1 MSGGTPLG
9 NMVVKLGLD
18 SSDFGRGAANAKKE
32 VRYLAKEMQAN
43 VKIAD
48 MAGNQMGKLGA
59 RFDGLTKIIDAQ
71 ERQVAAL
78 KKAYDE
84 SFVDGKATES
94 TKRLATQLQDA
105 NGKLAHYKQQLSN
118 VEKSMLLYS
127 EKAEKAKGN
136 INYLNKEMQLNME
149 TASLLGNRQKVLGAN
164 YEGLTKIIGEQAK
177 YVAALQETYDKSFVN
192 GKPTEATK
200 ELALSLKEAQNEL
213 IKTTGNIAELQV
225 KTTGATGAIYKAS
238 EKMIS
243 SGQRMEQMGGA
254 LTKGVTM
261 PILAGA
267 AAVTTAAVK
276 WESDFAGVKKTN
288 DEVVDSTGKV
298 VYSYKDLENGLR
310 GLAKELPASH
320 TEIANV
326 AEAAGQ
332 LGIKT
337 ENVVGFTKTMIDLGE
352 STNMSADEAATALAR
367 LANITGMPQT
377 EFDKLG
383 SVIVDLGNNFATTES
398 EITEMGLRLAG
409 AGHQV
414 GMSEAQIMGFAA
426 ALSSVG
432 IEAEAGGSAFS
443 KVMVQMQLA
452 VEKGTGAFSELEQ
465 IANSAGFT
473 IGEVGQAVLSG
484 GKPLKAMAESLG
496 MNSKELSKMYKEAD
510 KSKTSLEDFATVA
523 GMSADQFSKAF
534 KEDASGAI
542 IKFIEG
548 LSTAEER
555 GQSAIGVLDNMGIT
569 EVRLRDSLL
578 RAAGASD
585 VFKSA
590 VDRGT
595 KAWSENTAL
604 TEEANKR
611 YETTESQLK
620 MLRNEAIDVGITFG
634 GPLVKALRDVLQAAK
649 PMIKTVTNLA
659 ESFSNANPKTQQ
671 TIVKMIALTAAMGPA
686 IKLTGTLSKGIG
698 TLGKG
703 FIDTMAAMSKKRAV
717 EDVTQA
723 FAKGS
728 SVSVDF
734 GKNLASSGTALGGL
748 IAKIGGTT
756 TQIGALTKG
765 FSLLNPWVL
774 GITTAVGAGIAV
786 WKLWGEEAWN
796 SSQRTQRWGTDVG
809 KATDEALT
817 KFQGYSRGAS
827 GEFSLLEQGI
837 SSNTGSIVNNFSKM
851 GQSIETT
858 LTKKIETL
866 KGIVKELPDD
876 IKEAANEL
884 TEDEIANQEKYLAIV
899 KENNAKITQ
908 IKKTASNNNRQISY
922 EETVRI
928 KAYAQES
935 AEAYVNS
942 LGKSEKESKQILEAM
957 TGNVSAASKA
967 QAKEWLQSLGKQRQE
982 SSLEYQKM
990 QEDMK
995 EKLVD
1000 SGYDLNSKYAKEM
1013 LKLLKESSDS
1023 AQQITDDQM
1032 ATILAK
1038 YPELTNEVFLA
1049 NGQLIST
1056 MGDAS
1061 EAAITQNK
1069 KLASSFTDMTN
1080 TSAKAAEDNAK
1091 KVELM
1096 SEKSGEYADF
1106 WNDLVL
1112 EDKDGHVKTNAQEA
1126 ITEAAKSE
1134 QGWNK
1139 LLFASKHADLKSNAK
1154 LMIAEAAIANGR
1166 WEKMTFTEQQ
1176 ALLKSNVTKTMTQ
1189 ALQAKGDWGKLSF
1202 EEKKAVLYSNTPE
1215 VMAETMLNLGLWKE
1229 YQPQVKELKAKNQG
1243 FLEVLSQSQDKI
1255 IHWSQVPVDIKKILG
1270 DNYDLLS
1277 KIYESE
1283 QSYNRWKNLPDDE
1296 KKLLANNSDVLQK
1309 IMTSDTSLKQ
1319 WNALPADQKKML
1331 GDNTDL
1337 LTKVMASEES
1347 MNAWKALPDPVKK
1360 MLGNNEDLK
1369 AKIAE
1374 GSLSVETY
1382 NQVKPH
1388 LKKLLGDA
1396 SNVSNQSQVGIQN
1409 LNAFNANN
1417 PAMKLLKGD
1426 SSSAQNAARTGGNA
1440 LNVYKANNPASKN
1453 LKGNASGVVS
1463 ATATGNSSLNVF
1475 AANNPVEKLLK
1486 ARDEATGPASSAK
1499 NAVNDFNSGPSVIT
1513 KTLKVVADIGGK
1525 VAKILGLE
1533 TGTNYHV
1540 GGPAIVNDQ
1549 KGPVYKELVIPKGGV
1564 PFIPEGR
1571 NVFLPDLPRGSKVIK
1586 ASETK
1591 KLIPRYENGVG
1602 VPRNSS
1608 VVKNLIAVQESK
1620 ESTDFGELASTM
1632 RELLAYM
1639 KSGNF
1644 NGMEVNQNFVVSDTK
1659 TAREAAIENKRQL
1672 RNLARGLK

>member
-9 NMVVKLGLD
+9 NMVIKLGLD

-43 VKIAD
+43 AKIAD
-48 MAGNQMGKLGA
+48 MAGNQMGKLGT
-59 RFDGLTKIIDAQ
+59 RFDGLTKIIGAQ
-71 ERQVAAL
+71 EKQVAAL

-105 NGKLAHYKQQLSN
+105 NGKLANYRSQLIQTAGQ
-118 VEKSMLLYS
+118 M
-127 EKAEKAKGN
+127 AE
-136 INYLNKEMQLNME
+136 M
-149 TASLLGNRQKVLGAN
+149 
-164 YEGLTKIIGEQAK
+164 
-177 YVAALQETYDKSFVN
+177 
-192 GKPTEATK
+192 
-200 ELALSLKEAQNEL
+200 
-213 IKTTGNIAELQV
+213 QV
-225 KTTGATGAIYKAS
+225 KTTGATGAIYNAS

-243 SGQRMEQMGGA
+243 SGQKMEKVGGA
-254 LTKGVTM
+254 LTKGITL

-310 GLAKELPASH
+310 GLAKELPSSH

-337 ENVVGFTKTMIDLGE
+337 KNVVGFTKTMIDLGE
-352 STNMSADEAATALAR
+352 STNMSAEEAATALAR

-398 EITEMGLRLAG
+398 EITAMGLRLAG

-443 KVMVQMQLA
+443 KVMVEMQLA
-452 VEKGTGAFSELEQ
+452 VENGANAFAGLESLSQQTGVSMEQ
-465 IANSAGFT
+465 VSSA
-473 IGEVGQAVLSG
+473 VRNG
-484 GKPLKAMAESLG
+484 GKELKNTAGAMGLT
-496 MNSKELSKMYKEAD
+496 SKELKTMHKEATD
-510 KSKTSLEDFATVA
+510 ASGKLNDFAEVA
-523 GMSADQFSKAF
+523 GMSAEQFSKAF

-548 LSTAEER
+548 LGKTKEH
-555 GQSAIGVLDNMGIT
+555 GQSAIAVLDDMGIT

-595 KAWSENTAL
+595 KAWGENTAL

-620 MLRNEAIDVGITFG
+620 MLKNEAVDVGITFG
-634 GPLVKALRDVLQAAK
+634 GPLVKVLRDALQATK

-659 ESFSNANPKTQQ
+659 ESFSNADPKTQQ

-686 IKLTGTLSKGIG
+686 IKLTGTLTKGVG
-698 TLGKG
+698 FLGKG
-703 FIDTMAAMSKKRAV
+703 FVETMAAMSKKRAI
-717 EDVTQA
+717 EDVTKA
-723 FAKGS
+723 FAEGS
-728 SVSVDF
+728 SVSIGF
-734 GKNLASSGTALGGL
+734 GKDIASSGSALGGL
-748 IAKIGGTT
+748 TAKIGGTT
-756 TQIGALTKG
+756 TQIGSLTKG

-774 GITTAVGAGIAV
+774 GATVAIGAGVAV

-827 GEFSLLEQGI
+827 GELDLLEKGV
-837 SSNTGSIVNNFSKM
+837 SGNTDTIANNFSKM
-851 GQSIETT
+851 GQSIEENM
-858 LTKKIETL
+858 TKKIETL
-866 KGIVKELPDD
+866 KGIVNKLPDD
-876 IKEAANEL
+876 IKEAGDKL
-884 TEDEIANQEKYLAIV
+884 TKEEVLNQEKYLDVV
-899 KENNAKITQ
+899 KENNQKITQ
-908 IKKTASNNNRQISY
+908 IKQEASNNNRKISY
-922 EETVRI
+922 EEAIRI
-928 KAYAQES
+928 KSLAKES

-942 LGKSEKESKQILEAM
+942 LGKSETETKEILSAM
-957 TGNVSAASKA
+957 TGNVAEASED
-967 QAKEWLQSLGKQRQE
+967 QAKTWLQSLGKQRQQ
-982 SSLEYQKM
+982 SKIEYTKM
-990 QEDMK
+990 QDDLK
-995 EKLVD
+995 AKLVD
-1000 SGYDLNSKYAKEM
+1000 AGYDLNSKYAKEM
-1013 LKLLKESSDS
+1013 LSLLKESGDS
-1023 AQQITDDQM
+1023 ATQITEDQM
-1032 ATILAK
+1032 STILAK
-1038 YPELTNEVFLA
+1038 YPELADQVFLA
-1049 NGQLIST
+1049 NGQLISS
-1056 MGDAS
+1056 MG
-1061 EAAITQNK
+1061 EAGQAAVGQNK
-1069 KLASSFTDMTN
+1069 KMMDSFTDM
-1080 TSAKAAEDNAK
+1080 AEKVSKTAGENAK
-1091 KVELM
+1091 KIELIAD
-1096 SEKSGEYADF
+1096 EANEFGEF
-1106 WNDLVL
+1106 WNQLILDTKTG
-1112 EDKDGHVKTNAQEA
+1112 EVKTNAQEA
-1126 ITEAAKSE
+1126 VNEAASSE
-1134 QGWNK
+1134 KGWNQ
-1139 LLFASKHADLKSNAK
+1139 LIYASKNADLKSNAK

-1176 ALLKSNVTKTMTQ
+1176 ALLDSNVTKTMTQ
-1189 ALQAKGDWGKLSF
+1189 ALQAKGSWGKLNF

-1215 VMAETMLNLGLWKE
+1215 VMAETMLNLGLWKD
-1229 YQPQVKELKAKNQG
+1229 YQPQVKELKAKNQS
-1243 FLEVLSQSQDKI
+1243 FLDVLSQSQDKI
-1255 IHWSQVPVDIKKILG
+1255 VHWSQVPVDIKEILG

-1277 KIYESE
+1277 KIYGSE
-1283 QSYNRWKNLPDDE
+1283 QSYNRWKNLPDTE

-1347 MNAWKALPDPVKK
+1347 FNAWKALPDPVKK

-1382 NQVKPH
+1382 NQVKPL
-1388 LKKLLGDA
+1388 LKQLLGDA

-1417 PAMKLLKGD
+1417 PAQKILRGD
-1426 SSSAQNAARTGGNA
+1426 SSNAQAAARQGGNA
-1440 LNVYKANNPASKN
+1440 LNTYNANNPGTKN
-1453 LKGNASGVVS
+1453 LRGNAGGVVGAAS
-1463 ATATGNSSLNVF
+1463 SGNSSLNIF
-1475 AANNPVEKLLK
+1475 AANNPVEKLLR
-1486 ARDEATGPASSAK
+1486 ANDQASGPASQAK
-1499 NAVNDFNSGPSVIT
+1499 NAVSDFNSGPSVIT
-1513 KTLKVVADIGGK
+1513 KTLNVVANLGAG

-1533 TGTNYHV
+1533 TGTNNHI

-1549 KGPVYKELVIPKGGV
+1549 KGRTYKELVIPKGGV

-1591 KLIPRYENGVG
+1591 KLIPHYENGVG

-1608 VVKNLIAVQESK
+1608 VVKNLIAVQDSHESN
-1620 ESTDFGELASTM
+1620 DFSELASLM
-1632 RELLAYM
+1632 REMVSYL
-1639 KSGNF
+1639 KDGNIK
-1644 NGMEVNQNFVVSDTK
+1644 NMEVTQYITGADSK
-1659 TAREAAIENKRQL
+1659 TPRETAMETKRQL
-1672 RNLARGLK
+1672 RDLARGFK

>member
-9 NMVVKLGLD
+9 NMVIKLGLD

-48 MAGNQMGKLGA
+48 MAGNQMGKLGT
-59 RFDGLTKIIDAQ
+59 RFDGLTKIIGAQ
-71 ERQVAAL
+71 EKQVAAL

-84 SFVDGKATES
+84 SFVDGKVTES

-105 NGKLAHYKQQLSN
+105 NGKLANYRSQLIQTAGQ
-118 VEKSMLLYS
+118 M
-127 EKAEKAKGN
+127 AE
-136 INYLNKEMQLNME
+136 M
-149 TASLLGNRQKVLGAN
+149 
-164 YEGLTKIIGEQAK
+164 
-177 YVAALQETYDKSFVN
+177 
-192 GKPTEATK
+192 
-200 ELALSLKEAQNEL
+200 
-213 IKTTGNIAELQV
+213 QV
-225 KTTGATGAIYKAS
+225 KTTGATGAIYNAS

-243 SGQRMEQMGGA
+243 SGQKMEKVGGA
-254 LTKGVTM
+254 LTKGITL

-310 GLAKELPASH
+310 GLAKELPSSH

-337 ENVVGFTKTMIDLGE
+337 KNVVGFTKTMIDLGE
-352 STNMSADEAATALAR
+352 STNMSAEEAATALAR

-398 EITEMGLRLAG
+398 EITAMGLRLAG

-443 KVMVQMQLA
+443 KVMVEMQLA
-452 VEKGTGAFSELEQ
+452 VENGANAFAGLESLSQQTGVSMEQ
-465 IANSAGFT
+465 VSSA
-473 IGEVGQAVLSG
+473 VRNG
-484 GKPLKAMAESLG
+484 GKELKNTAGAMGLT
-496 MNSKELSKMYKEAD
+496 SKELKTMHKEATD
-510 KSKTSLEDFATVA
+510 ASGKLNDFAEVA
-523 GMSADQFSKAF
+523 GMSAEQFSKAF

-548 LSTAEER
+548 LGKTKEH
-555 GQSAIGVLDNMGIT
+555 GQSAIAVLDEMGIT

-595 KAWSENTAL
+595 KAWGENTAL

-620 MLRNEAIDVGITFG
+620 MLKNEAVDVGITFG
-634 GPLVKALRDVLQAAK
+634 GPLVKALRDALQATK

-659 ESFSNANPKTQQ
+659 ESFSNADPKTQQ
-671 TIVKMIALTAAMGPA
+671 TIVKMVALTAAMGPA
-686 IKLTGTLSKGIG
+686 IKLTGTLTKGVG
-698 TLGKG
+698 FLGKG
-703 FIDTMAAMSKKRAV
+703 FVETMAAMSKKRAID
-717 EDVTQA
+717 DVTKA
-723 FAKGS
+723 FAEGS
-728 SVSVDF
+728 SVSVGF
-734 GKNLASSGTALGGL
+734 GKGIASSGSALGGL
-748 IAKIGGTT
+748 TAKIGGTT
-756 TQIGALTKG
+756 TQIGSLTKG

-774 GITTAVGAGIAV
+774 GATAAIGAGVAV

-809 KATDEALT
+809 KATDDALT

-837 SSNTGSIVNNFSKM
+837 SNDTGSIVNNFSKM

-858 LTKKIETL
+858 MTKKIETL
-866 KGIVKELPDD
+866 KGIVKTLPDD
-876 IKEAANEL
+876 VKEAG
-884 TEDEIANQEKYLAIV
+884 NQLISEKLAKDEKYLTIV
-899 KENNAKITQ
+899 KENNDKITQ
-908 IKKTASNNNRQISY
+908 IKQTASNNNRQISY

-928 KAYAQES
+928 KAYAKES

-942 LGKSEKESKQILEAM
+942 LGKSEKESKQILNAM
-957 TGNVSAASKA
+957 TGNVSDASKA
-967 QAKEWLQSLGKQRQE
+967 QARDWLQSLGKQRQQ

-990 QEDMK
+990 RDDLKKQ
-995 EKLVD
+995 LVD
-1000 SGYDLNSKYAKEM
+1000 GGEDLNSELSKN
-1013 LKLLKESSDS
+1013 LLNLLKESSES
-1023 AQQITDDQM
+1023 ATQITNDQM

-1038 YPELTNEVFLA
+1038 YPELTNEVLLS
-1049 NGQLIST
+1049 NGQLINT
-1056 MGDAS
+1056 MGNAS
-1061 EAAITQNK
+1061 EAAVAQNK
-1069 KLASSFTDMTN
+1069 VIASSFKDMTN

-1096 SEKSGEYADF
+1096 SEKGGEYADF

-1112 EDKDGHVKTNAQEA
+1112 EDKDGHVKSNAQEA

-1139 LLFASKHADLKSNAK
+1139 LLFASKNADLKSNAK

-1176 ALLKSNVTKTMTQ
+1176 ALLDSNVTKTMTQ
-1189 ALQAKGDWGKLSF
+1189 ALQAKGSWGKLNF

-1215 VMAETMLNLGLWKE
+1215 VMAETMLNLGLWKD
-1229 YQPQVKELKAKNQG
+1229 YQPQVKELKAKNQS
-1243 FLEVLSQSQDKI
+1243 FLDVLSQSQDKI
-1255 IHWSQVPVDIKKILG
+1255 VHWSQVPVDIKEILG

-1277 KIYESE
+1277 KIYGSE

-1347 MNAWKALPDPVKK
+1347 FNAWKLLPDPVKK

-1369 AKIAE
+1369 AKIAD
-1374 GSLSVETY
+1374 GTLSVQTY
-1382 NQVKPH
+1382 DQIKPQ

-1417 PAMKLLKGD
+1417 PAQKILRGD
-1426 SSSAQNAARTGGNA
+1426 SSNAQAAARQGGNA
-1440 LNVYKANNPASKN
+1440 LNTYNANNPGTKN
-1453 LKGNASGVVS
+1453 LRGNAGGVVGAAS
-1463 ATATGNSSLNVF
+1463 SGNSSLNIF
-1475 AANNPVEKLLK
+1475 AANNPVEKLLR
-1486 ARDEATGPASSAK
+1486 ANDQASGPASQAK
-1499 NAVNDFNSGPSVIT
+1499 NAVSNFNSGPSVIT
-1513 KTLKVVADIGGK
+1513 KTLNVVANLGAG

-1533 TGTNYHV
+1533 TGTNNHI

-1549 KGPVYKELVIPKGGV
+1549 KGRTYKELVIPKGGV

-1571 NVFLPDLPRGSKVIK
+1571 NVFLPDLPKGSKVIK

-1591 KLIPRYENGVG
+1591 KLIPHYENGVG

-1608 VVKNLIAVQESK
+1608 VVKNLIAVQDSHESN
-1620 ESTDFGELASTM
+1620 DFSELASLM
-1632 RELLAYM
+1632 REMVSYL
-1639 KSGNF
+1639 KDGNIK
-1644 NGMEVNQNFVVSDTK
+1644 NMEVTQYITGADTK
-1659 TAREAAIENKRQL
+1659 TPRETAIETKRQL
-1672 RNLARGLK
+1672 RDLARGFK

>member
-9 NMVVKLGLD
+9 NMVIKLGLD

-43 VKIAD
+43 AKIAD
-48 MAGNQMGKLGA
+48 MAGNQMGKLGT
-59 RFDGLTKIIDAQ
+59 RFDGLTKIIGAQ
-71 ERQVAAL
+71 EKQVAAL

-105 NGKLAHYKQQLSN
+105 NGKLANYRSQLIQTAGQ
-118 VEKSMLLYS
+118 M
-127 EKAEKAKGN
+127 AE
-136 INYLNKEMQLNME
+136 M
-149 TASLLGNRQKVLGAN
+149 
-164 YEGLTKIIGEQAK
+164 
-177 YVAALQETYDKSFVN
+177 
-192 GKPTEATK
+192 
-200 ELALSLKEAQNEL
+200 
-213 IKTTGNIAELQV
+213 QV
-225 KTTGATGAIYKAS
+225 KTTGATGAIYNAS

-243 SGQRMEQMGGA
+243 SGQKMEKVGGA
-254 LTKGVTM
+254 LTKGITL

-310 GLAKELPASH
+310 GLAKELPSSH

-337 ENVVGFTKTMIDLGE
+337 KNVVGFTKTMIDLGE
-352 STNMSADEAATALAR
+352 STNMSAEEAATALAR

-398 EITEMGLRLAG
+398 EITAMGLRLAG

-452 VEKGTGAFSELEQ
+452 VENGANAFAGLESLSQQTGVSMEQ
-465 IANSAGFT
+465 VSSA
-473 IGEVGQAVLSG
+473 VRNG
-484 GKPLKAMAESLG
+484 GKELKNTAGAMGLT
-496 MNSKELSKMYKEAD
+496 SKELKTMHKEATD
-510 KSKTSLEDFATVA
+510 ASGKLNDFAEVA
-523 GMSADQFSKAF
+523 GMSAEQFSKAF

-548 LSTAEER
+548 LGKTKEH
-555 GQSAIGVLDNMGIT
+555 GQSAIAVLDDMGIT

-595 KAWSENTAL
+595 KAWGQNTAL

-620 MLRNEAIDVGITFG
+620 MLKNEAVDVGITFG
-634 GPLVKALRDVLQAAK
+634 GPLVKALRDALQATK

-659 ESFSNANPKTQQ
+659 ESFSNADPKTQQ

-686 IKLTGTLSKGIG
+686 IKLTGTLTKGVG
-698 TLGKG
+698 FLGKG
-703 FIDTMAAMSKKRAV
+703 FVETMAAMSKKRAI
-717 EDVTQA
+717 EDVTKA
-723 FAKGS
+723 FAEGS
-728 SVSVDF
+728 SVSIGF
-734 GKNLASSGTALGGL
+734 GKDIASSGSALGGL
-748 IAKIGGTT
+748 TAKIGGTT
-756 TQIGALTKG
+756 TQIGSLTKG

-774 GITTAVGAGIAV
+774 GATVAIGAGVAV

-827 GEFSLLEQGI
+827 GELDLLEKGV
-837 SSNTGSIVNNFSKM
+837 SGNTDTIANNFSKM
-851 GQSIETT
+851 GQSIEENM
-858 LTKKIETL
+858 TKKIETL
-866 KGIVKELPDD
+866 KGIVNKLPDD
-876 IKEAANEL
+876 IKEAGDKL
-884 TEDEIANQEKYLAIV
+884 TKEEVLNQEKYLDVV
-899 KENNAKITQ
+899 KENNQKITQ
-908 IKKTASNNNRQISY
+908 IKQEASNNNRKISY
-922 EETVRI
+922 EEAIRI
-928 KAYAQES
+928 KSLAKES

-942 LGKSEKESKQILEAM
+942 LGKSETETKEILSAM
-957 TGNVSAASKA
+957 TGNVAEASED
-967 QAKEWLQSLGKQRQE
+967 QAKTWLQSLGKQRQQ
-982 SSLEYQKM
+982 SKIEYTKM
-990 QEDMK
+990 QDDLK
-995 EKLVD
+995 AKLVD
-1000 SGYDLNSKYAKEM
+1000 AGYDLNSKYAKEM
-1013 LKLLKESSDS
+1013 LSLLKESGDS
-1023 AQQITDDQM
+1023 ATQITEDQM
-1032 ATILAK
+1032 STILAK
-1038 YPELTNEVFLA
+1038 YPELADQVFLA
-1049 NGQLIST
+1049 NGQLISS
-1056 MGDAS
+1056 MG
-1061 EAAITQNK
+1061 EAGQAAVGQNK
-1069 KLASSFTDMTN
+1069 KMMDSFTDM
-1080 TSAKAAEDNAK
+1080 AEKVSKTAGENAK
-1091 KVELM
+1091 KIELIAD
-1096 SEKSGEYADF
+1096 EANEFGEF
-1106 WNDLVL
+1106 WNQLILDTKTG
-1112 EDKDGHVKTNAQEA
+1112 EVKTNAQEA
-1126 ITEAAKSE
+1126 VNEAASSE
-1134 QGWNK
+1134 KGWNQ
-1139 LLFASKHADLKSNAK
+1139 LIYASKNADLKSNAK

-1176 ALLKSNVTKTMTQ
+1176 ALLDSNVTKTMTQ
-1189 ALQAKGDWGKLSF
+1189 ALQAKGSWGKLNF

-1215 VMAETMLNLGLWKE
+1215 VMAETMLNLGLWKD
-1229 YQPQVKELKAKNQG
+1229 YQPQVKELKAKNQS
-1243 FLEVLSQSQDKI
+1243 FLDVLSQSQDKI
-1255 IHWSQVPVDIKKILG
+1255 VHWSQVPVDIKEILG

-1277 KIYESE
+1277 KIYGSE
-1283 QSYNRWKNLPDDE
+1283 QSYNRWKNLPDTE

-1347 MNAWKALPDPVKK
+1347 FNAWKALPDPVKK

-1382 NQVKPH
+1382 NQVKPL
-1388 LKKLLGDA
+1388 LKQLLGDA

-1417 PAMKLLKGD
+1417 PAQKILRGD
-1426 SSSAQNAARTGGNA
+1426 SSNAQAAARQGGNA
-1440 LNVYKANNPASKN
+1440 LNTYNANNPGTKN
-1453 LKGNASGVVS
+1453 LRGNAGGVVGAAS
-1463 ATATGNSSLNVF
+1463 SGNSSLNIF
-1475 AANNPVEKLLK
+1475 AANNPVEKLLR
-1486 ARDEATGPASSAK
+1486 ANDQASGPASQAK
-1499 NAVNDFNSGPSVIT
+1499 NAVSDFNSGPSVIT
-1513 KTLKVVADIGGK
+1513 KTLNVVANLGAG

-1533 TGTNYHV
+1533 TGTNNHI

-1549 KGPVYKELVIPKGGV
+1549 KGHTYKELVIPKGGV

-1571 NVFLPDLPRGSKVIK
+1571 NVFLPDLPKGSKVIK

-1591 KLIPRYENGVG
+1591 KLIPHYENGVG

-1608 VVKNLIAVQESK
+1608 VVKNLIAIQDSHESN
-1620 ESTDFGELASTM
+1620 DFSELASLM
-1632 RELLAYM
+1632 REMVSYL
-1639 KSGNF
+1639 KDGNIK
-1644 NGMEVNQNFVVSDTK
+1644 NMEVTQYITGADTK
-1659 TAREAAIENKRQL
+1659 TPRETAMETKRQL
-1672 RNLARGLK
+1672 RDLARGFK

>member
-9 NMVVKLGLD
+9 NMVIKLGLD

-43 VKIAD
+43 AKIAD
-48 MAGNQMGKLGA
+48 MAGNQMGKLGT
-59 RFDGLTKIIDAQ
+59 RFDGLTKIIGAQ
-71 ERQVAAL
+71 EKQVAEL

-105 NGKLAHYKQQLSN
+105 NGKLANYRSQLIQTAGQ
-118 VEKSMLLYS
+118 M
-127 EKAEKAKGN
+127 AE
-136 INYLNKEMQLNME
+136 M
-149 TASLLGNRQKVLGAN
+149 
-164 YEGLTKIIGEQAK
+164 
-177 YVAALQETYDKSFVN
+177 
-192 GKPTEATK
+192 
-200 ELALSLKEAQNEL
+200 
-213 IKTTGNIAELQV
+213 QV
-225 KTTGATGAIYKAS
+225 KTTGATGAIYNAS

-243 SGQRMEQMGGA
+243 SGQKMEKVGGA
-254 LTKGVTM
+254 LTKGITL

-310 GLAKELPASH
+310 GLAKELPSSH

-337 ENVVGFTKTMIDLGE
+337 KNVVGFTKTMIDLGE
-352 STNMSADEAATALAR
+352 STNMSAEEAATALAR

-398 EITEMGLRLAG
+398 EITAMGLRLAG

-443 KVMVQMQLA
+443 KVMVEMQLA
-452 VEKGTGAFSELEQ
+452 VENGANAFAGLESLSQQTGVSMEQ
-465 IANSAGFT
+465 VSSA
-473 IGEVGQAVLSG
+473 VRNG
-484 GKPLKAMAESLG
+484 GKELKNTAGAMGLT
-496 MNSKELSKMYKEAD
+496 SKELKTMHKEATD
-510 KSKTSLEDFATVA
+510 ASGKLNDFAEVA
-523 GMSADQFSKAF
+523 GMSAEQFSKAF

-548 LSTAEER
+548 LGKTKEH
-555 GQSAIGVLDNMGIT
+555 GQSAIAVLDDMGIT

-595 KAWSENTAL
+595 KAWGENTAL

-620 MLRNEAIDVGITFG
+620 MLKNEAVDVGITFG
-634 GPLVKALRDVLQAAK
+634 GPLVKALRDALQATK

-659 ESFSNANPKTQQ
+659 ESFSNADPKTQQ

-686 IKLTGTLSKGIG
+686 IKLTGTLTKGVG
-698 TLGKG
+698 SLGKG
-703 FIDTMAAMSKKRAV
+703 FVETMAAMSKKRAID
-717 EDVTQA
+717 DVTKA
-723 FAKGS
+723 FAEGS
-728 SVSVDF
+728 SVSVGF
-734 GKNLASSGTALGGL
+734 GKGIASSGSALGGL
-748 IAKIGGTT
+748 TAKIGGTT
-756 TQIGALTKG
+756 TQIGSLTKG

-774 GITTAVGAGIAV
+774 GATAAIGAGVAV

-809 KATDEALT
+809 KATDDALT

-827 GEFSLLEQGI
+827 GELDLLEKGI
-837 SSNTGSIVNNFSKM
+837 SGNTGTIANNFSKM
-851 GQSIETT
+851 GQSIEENM
-858 LTKKIETL
+858 TKKIETL
-866 KGIVKELPDD
+866 KDIVNRLPDD
-876 IKEAANEL
+876 IKEAGDKL
-884 TEDEIANQEKYLAIV
+884 TQEEVLNQEKYLAVV
-899 KENNAKITQ
+899 KENNQKITQ
-908 IKKTASNNNRQISY
+908 IKQEASNNNRKISY
-922 EETVRI
+922 EETIRI
-928 KAYAQES
+928 KSLAKES

-942 LGKSEKESKQILEAM
+942 LGKSETETKEILSAM
-957 TGNVSAASKA
+957 TGNVAEASED
-967 QAKEWLQSLGKQRQE
+967 QAKTWLQSLGKQRQQ
-982 SSLEYQKM
+982 SKIEYNKM
-990 QEDMK
+990 QDDLK
-995 EKLVD
+995 AKLVD
-1000 SGYDLNSKYAKEM
+1000 AGYDLNSEYAKEM
-1013 LKLLKESSDS
+1013 LSLLKESGDS
-1023 AQQITDDQM
+1023 ATQITEDQM
-1032 ATILAK
+1032 STILAK
-1038 YPELTNEVFLA
+1038 YPELADQVFLA
-1049 NGQLIST
+1049 NGQLISS
-1056 MGDAS
+1056 MG
-1061 EAAITQNK
+1061 EAGQAAVGQNK
-1069 KLASSFTDMTN
+1069 KMMDSFTDM
-1080 TSAKAAEDNAK
+1080 AEKVSKTAGENAK
-1091 KVELM
+1091 KIELIAD
-1096 SEKSGEYADF
+1096 EANEFGEF
-1106 WNDLVL
+1106 WNQLILDTKTG
-1112 EDKDGHVKTNAQEA
+1112 EVKTNAQEA
-1126 ITEAAKSE
+1126 VNEAASSE
-1134 QGWNK
+1134 KGWNQ
-1139 LLFASKHADLKSNAK
+1139 LIYASKNADLKSNAK

-1176 ALLKSNVTKTMTQ
+1176 ALLDSNVTKTMTQ
-1189 ALQAKGDWGKLSF
+1189 ALQAKGSWGKLNF

-1215 VMAETMLNLGLWKE
+1215 VMAETMLNLGLWKD
-1229 YQPQVKELKAKNQG
+1229 YQPQVKELKAKNQS
-1243 FLEVLSQSQDKI
+1243 FLDVLSQSQDKI
-1255 IHWSQVPVDIKKILG
+1255 VHWSQVPVDIKEILG

-1277 KIYESE
+1277 KIYGSE

-1347 MNAWKALPDPVKK
+1347 FNAWKLLPNPVKK
-1360 MLGNNEDLK
+1360 MLGNNEDLE
-1369 AKIAE
+1369 AKIADGTISIE
-1374 GSLSVETY
+1374 EY
-1382 NQVKPH
+1382 NGIKPL
-1388 LKKLLGDA
+1388 LKTLLGDSSIVQNA
-1396 SNVSNQSQVGIQN
+1396 SRAAGDQLDIYNR
-1409 LNAFNANN
+1409 NN
-1417 PAMKLLKGD
+1417 PTKKILSGD
-1426 SSSAQNAARTGGNA
+1426 SSNTQAAARQGGNA
-1440 LNVYKANNPASKN
+1440 LNTYNANNPGTKN
-1453 LKGNASGVVS
+1453 LRGNAGGVVGAAS
-1463 ATATGNSSLNVF
+1463 SGNSSLNIF
-1475 AANNPVEKLLK
+1475 AANNPVEKLLR
-1486 ARDEATGPASSAK
+1486 ANDQASGPASQAK
-1499 NAVNDFNSGPSVIT
+1499 NAVSDFNSGPSVIT
-1513 KTLKVVADIGGK
+1513 KTLNVVANLGAG

-1533 TGTNYHV
+1533 TGTNNHI

-1549 KGPVYKELVIPKGGV
+1549 KGRTYKELVIPKGGV

-1571 NVFLPDLPRGSKVIK
+1571 NVFLPDLPKGSKVIK

-1591 KLIPRYENGVG
+1591 KLIPHYENGVG

-1608 VVKNLIAVQESK
+1608 VVKNLIAVQDSHESN
-1620 ESTDFGELASTM
+1620 DFSELASLM
-1632 RELLAYM
+1632 REMVSYL
-1639 KSGNF
+1639 KDGNIK
-1644 NGMEVNQNFVVSDTK
+1644 NMEVTQYITGADTK
-1659 TAREAAIENKRQL
+1659 TPRETAIETKRQL
-1672 RNLARGLK
+1672 RDLARGFK

>member
-9 NMVVKLGLD
+9 NMVIKLGLD

-43 VKIAD
+43 AKIAD
-48 MAGNQMGKLGA
+48 MAGNQMGKLGT
-59 RFDGLTKIIDAQ
+59 RFDGLTKIIGAQ
-71 ERQVAAL
+71 EKQVAAL

-105 NGKLAHYKQQLSN
+105 NGKLANYRSQLIQTAGQ
-118 VEKSMLLYS
+118 M
-127 EKAEKAKGN
+127 AE
-136 INYLNKEMQLNME
+136 M
-149 TASLLGNRQKVLGAN
+149 
-164 YEGLTKIIGEQAK
+164 
-177 YVAALQETYDKSFVN
+177 
-192 GKPTEATK
+192 
-200 ELALSLKEAQNEL
+200 
-213 IKTTGNIAELQV
+213 QV
-225 KTTGATGAIYKAS
+225 KTTGATGAIYNAS

-243 SGQRMEQMGGA
+243 SGQKMEKVGGA
-254 LTKGVTM
+254 LTKGITL

-310 GLAKELPASH
+310 GLAKELPSSH

-337 ENVVGFTKTMIDLGE
+337 KNVVGFTKTMIDLGE
-352 STNMSADEAATALAR
+352 STNMSAEEAATALAR

-398 EITEMGLRLAG
+398 EITAMGLRLAG

-465 IANSAGFT
+465 IANGAGYT
-473 IGEVGQAVLSG
+473 IGEVGQAVLNG
-484 GKPLKAMAESLG
+484 GKPLKTMASNLG
-496 MNSKELSKMYKEAD
+496 MNSKALSKMYKEAD
-510 KSKTSLEDFATVA
+510 KSKTSLEDFASVA
-523 GMSADQFSKAF
+523 GMSGEQFSKAF

-542 IKFIEG
+542 IKFVEG
-548 LSTAEER
+548 LGKAEDK
-555 GQSAIGVLDNMGIT
+555 GQSAIGVLDSMGIT

-595 KAWSENTAL
+595 KAWGQNTAL

-620 MLRNEAIDVGITFG
+620 MLKNEAVDVGITFG
-634 GPLVKALRDVLQAAK
+634 GPLVKALRDVLQATK

-659 ESFSNANPKTQQ
+659 ESFSNADPKTQQ

-686 IKLTGTLSKGIG
+686 IKLTGTLTNGVG
-698 TLGKG
+698 FLGKG
-703 FIDTMAAMSKKRAV
+703 FVETMAAMSKKRAI
-717 EDVTQA
+717 EDVTKA
-723 FAKGS
+723 FAEGS
-728 SVSVDF
+728 SVSIGF
-734 GKNLASSGTALGGL
+734 GKDIASSGSALGGL
-748 IAKIGGTT
+748 TAKIGGTT
-756 TQIGALTKG
+756 TQIGSLTKG

-774 GITTAVGAGIAV
+774 GATAAIGTGVAV

-809 KATDEALT
+809 KATDDALT

-827 GEFSLLEQGI
+827 GELDLLEKGI
-837 SSNTGSIVNNFSKM
+837 SGNTGTIANNFSKM
-851 GQSIETT
+851 GQSIEENM
-858 LTKKIETL
+858 TKKIETL
-866 KGIVKELPDD
+866 KDIVNRLPDD
-876 IKEAANEL
+876 IKEAGDKL
-884 TEDEIANQEKYLAIV
+884 TQEEVLNQEKYLAVV
-899 KENNAKITQ
+899 KENNQKITQ
-908 IKKTASNNNRQISY
+908 IKQEASNNNRKISY
-922 EETVRI
+922 EETIRI
-928 KAYAQES
+928 KSLAKES

-942 LGKSEKESKQILEAM
+942 LGKSETETKEILSAM
-957 TGNVSAASKA
+957 TGNVAEASED
-967 QAKEWLQSLGKQRQE
+967 QAKTWLQSLGKQRQQ
-982 SSLEYQKM
+982 SKIEYNKM
-990 QEDMK
+990 QDDLK
-995 EKLVD
+995 AKLVD
-1000 SGYDLNSKYAKEM
+1000 AGYDLNSEYAKEM
-1013 LKLLKESSDS
+1013 LSLLKESGDS
-1023 AQQITDDQM
+1023 ATRITEDQM
-1032 ATILAK
+1032 STILAK
-1038 YPELTNEVFLA
+1038 YPELADQVFLA
-1049 NGQLIST
+1049 NGQLISS
-1056 MGDAS
+1056 MG
-1061 EAAITQNK
+1061 EAGKAAVGQNK
-1069 KLASSFTDMTN
+1069 KMMDSFTDM
-1080 TSAKAAEDNAK
+1080 AEKVSKTAGENAK
-1091 KVELM
+1091 KIELIAD
-1096 SEKSGEYADF
+1096 EANEFGEF
-1106 WNDLVL
+1106 WNQLILDTKTG
-1112 EDKDGHVKTNAQEA
+1112 EVKTNAQEA
-1126 ITEAAKSE
+1126 VNEAASSE
-1134 QGWNK
+1134 KGWNQ
-1139 LLFASKHADLKSNAK
+1139 LIYASKNADLKSNAK

-1176 ALLKSNVTKTMTQ
+1176 ALLDSNVTKTMTQ
-1189 ALQAKGDWGKLSF
+1189 ALQAKGSWGKLNF

-1215 VMAETMLNLGLWKE
+1215 VMAETMLNLGLWKD
-1229 YQPQVKELKAKNQG
+1229 YQPQVKELKAKNQS
-1243 FLEVLSQSQDKI
+1243 FLDVLSQSQDKI
-1255 IHWSQVPVDIKKILG
+1255 VHWSQVPVDIKEILG

-1277 KIYESE
+1277 KIYGSE

-1347 MNAWKALPDPVKK
+1347 FNAWKLLPNPVKK
-1360 MLGNNEDLK
+1360 MLGNNEDLE
-1369 AKIAE
+1369 AKIADGTISIE
-1374 GSLSVETY
+1374 EY
-1382 NQVKPH
+1382 NGIKPL
-1388 LKKLLGDA
+1388 LKTLLGDSSIVQNA
-1396 SNVSNQSQVGIQN
+1396 SRAAGDQLDIYNR
-1409 LNAFNANN
+1409 NN
-1417 PAMKLLKGD
+1417 PTKKILSGD
-1426 SSSAQNAARTGGNA
+1426 SSNTQAAARQGGNA
-1440 LNVYKANNPASKN
+1440 LNTYNANNPGTKN
-1453 LKGNASGVVS
+1453 LRGNAGGVVGAAS
-1463 ATATGNSSLNVF
+1463 SGNSSLNIF
-1475 AANNPVEKLLK
+1475 AANNPVEKLLR
-1486 ARDEATGPASSAK
+1486 ANDQASGPASQAK
-1499 NAVNDFNSGPSVIT
+1499 NAVSDFNSGPSVIT
-1513 KTLKVVADIGGK
+1513 KTLNVVANLGAG

-1533 TGTNYHV
+1533 TGTNNHI

-1549 KGPVYKELVIPKGGV
+1549 KGRTYKELVIPKGGV

-1571 NVFLPDLPRGSKVIK
+1571 NVFLPDLPKGSKVIK

-1591 KLIPRYENGVG
+1591 KLIPHYENGVG

-1608 VVKNLIAVQESK
+1608 VVKNLIAVQDSHESN
-1620 ESTDFGELASTM
+1620 DFSELASLM
-1632 RELLAYM
+1632 REMVSYL
-1639 KSGNF
+1639 KDGNIK
-1644 NGMEVNQNFVVSDTK
+1644 NMEVTQYITGADTK
-1659 TAREAAIENKRQL
+1659 TPRETAMETKRQL
-1672 RNLARGLK
+1672 RDLARGFK

>member
-9 NMVVKLGLD
+9 NMVIKLGLD

-43 VKIAD
+43 AKIAD
-48 MAGNQMGKLGA
+48 MAGNQMGKFGT
-59 RFDGLTKIIDAQ
+59 RFDSLTKIIGAQ
-71 ERQVAAL
+71 EKQVAAL

-105 NGKLAHYKQQLSN
+105 NGKLANYRSQLIQTAGQ
-118 VEKSMLLYS
+118 M
-127 EKAEKAKGN
+127 AE
-136 INYLNKEMQLNME
+136 M
-149 TASLLGNRQKVLGAN
+149 
-164 YEGLTKIIGEQAK
+164 
-177 YVAALQETYDKSFVN
+177 
-192 GKPTEATK
+192 
-200 ELALSLKEAQNEL
+200 
-213 IKTTGNIAELQV
+213 QV
-225 KTTGATGAIYKAS
+225 KTTGATGAIYNAS

-243 SGQRMEQMGGA
+243 SGQKMEKVGGA
-254 LTKGVTM
+254 LTKGITL

-310 GLAKELPASH
+310 GLAKELPSSH

-337 ENVVGFTKTMIDLGE
+337 KNVVGFTKTMIDLGE
-352 STNMSADEAATALAR
+352 STNMSAEEAATALAR

-398 EITEMGLRLAG
+398 EITAMGLRLAG

-452 VEKGTGAFSELEQ
+452 VENGANAFAGLESLSQQTGVSMEQ
-465 IANSAGFT
+465 VSSA
-473 IGEVGQAVLSG
+473 VRNG
-484 GKPLKAMAESLG
+484 GKELKNTAGAMGLT
-496 MNSKELSKMYKEAD
+496 SKELKTMHKEATD
-510 KSKTSLEDFATVA
+510 ASGKLNDFADVA
-523 GMSADQFSKAF
+523 GMSAEQFSKAF

-548 LSTAEER
+548 LGKTKEH
-555 GQSAIGVLDNMGIT
+555 GQSAIAVLDDMGIT

-595 KAWSENTAL
+595 KAWGENTAL

-620 MLRNEAIDVGITFG
+620 MLKNEAVDVGITFG
-634 GPLVKALRDVLQAAK
+634 GPLVRALRDALQATK

-659 ESFSNANPKTQQ
+659 ESFSNADPKTQQ

-686 IKLTGTLSKGIG
+686 IKLTGTLTKGVG
-698 TLGKG
+698 FLGKG
-703 FIDTMAAMSKKRAV
+703 FVDTMAAMSKKRAI
-717 EDVTQA
+717 EDVTKA
-723 FAKGS
+723 FAEGS
-728 SVSVDF
+728 SVSLGF
-734 GKNLASSGTALGGL
+734 GKDIASSGSALGGL
-748 IAKIGGTT
+748 TAKIGGTT
-756 TQIGALTKG
+756 TQIGSLTKG

-774 GITTAVGAGIAV
+774 GATVAIGAGVAV

-827 GEFSLLEQGI
+827 GELDLLEKGV
-837 SSNTGSIVNNFSKM
+837 SGNTDTIANNFSKM
-851 GQSIETT
+851 GQSIEENM
-858 LTKKIETL
+858 TKKIETL
-866 KGIVKELPDD
+866 KGIVNKLPDD
-876 IKEAANEL
+876 IKEAGDKL
-884 TEDEIANQEKYLAIV
+884 TKEEVLNQEKYLDVV
-899 KENNAKITQ
+899 KENNQKITQ
-908 IKKTASNNNRQISY
+908 IKQEASNNNRKISY
-922 EETVRI
+922 EEAIRI
-928 KAYAQES
+928 KSLAKES

-942 LGKSEKESKQILEAM
+942 LGKSETETKEILSAM
-957 TGNVSAASKA
+957 TGNVAEASED
-967 QAKEWLQSLGKQRQE
+967 QAKTWLQSLGKQRQQ
-982 SSLEYQKM
+982 SKIEYTKM
-990 QEDMK
+990 QDDLK
-995 EKLVD
+995 AKLVD
-1000 SGYDLNSKYAKEM
+1000 AGYDLNSKYAKEM
-1013 LKLLKESSDS
+1013 LSLLKESGDS
-1023 AQQITDDQM
+1023 ATQITEDQM
-1032 ATILAK
+1032 STILAK
-1038 YPELTNEVFLA
+1038 YPELADQVFLA
-1049 NGQLIST
+1049 NGQLISS
-1056 MGDAS
+1056 MG
-1061 EAAITQNK
+1061 EAGQAAVGQNK
-1069 KLASSFTDMTN
+1069 KMMDSFTDM
-1080 TSAKAAEDNAK
+1080 AEKVSKTAGENAK
-1091 KVELM
+1091 KIELIAD
-1096 SEKSGEYADF
+1096 EANEFGEF
-1106 WNDLVL
+1106 WNQLILDTKTG
-1112 EDKDGHVKTNAQEA
+1112 EVKTNAQEA
-1126 ITEAAKSE
+1126 VNEAASSE
-1134 QGWNK
+1134 KGWNQ
-1139 LLFASKHADLKSNAK
+1139 LIYASKNADLKSNAK

-1176 ALLKSNVTKTMTQ
+1176 ALLDSNVTKTMTQ
-1189 ALQAKGDWGKLSF
+1189 ALQAKGSWGKLNF

-1215 VMAETMLNLGLWKE
+1215 VMAETMLNLGLWKD
-1229 YQPQVKELKAKNQG
+1229 YQPQVKELKAKNQS
-1243 FLEVLSQSQDKI
+1243 FLDVLSQSQDKI
-1255 IHWSQVPVDIKKILG
+1255 VHWSQVPVDIKEILG

-1277 KIYESE
+1277 KIYGSE
-1283 QSYNRWKNLPDDE
+1283 QSYNRWKNLPDTE

-1347 MNAWKALPDPVKK
+1347 FNAWKALPDPVKK

-1369 AKIAE
+1369 TKIAE

-1382 NQVKPH
+1382 NQVKPL
-1388 LKKLLGDA
+1388 LKQLLGDA

-1417 PAMKLLKGD
+1417 PAQKILRGD
-1426 SSSAQNAARTGGNA
+1426 SSNAQAAARQGGNA
-1440 LNVYKANNPASKN
+1440 LNTYNANNPGTKN
-1453 LKGNASGVVS
+1453 LRGNAGGVVGAAS
-1463 ATATGNSSLNVF
+1463 SGNSSLNIF
-1475 AANNPVEKLLK
+1475 AANNPVEKLLR
-1486 ARDEATGPASSAK
+1486 ANDQASGPASQAK
-1499 NAVNDFNSGPSVIT
+1499 NAVSDFNSGPSVIT
-1513 KTLKVVADIGGK
+1513 KTLNVVANLGAG

-1533 TGTNYHV
+1533 TGTNNHI

-1549 KGPVYKELVIPKGGV
+1549 KGRTYKELVIPKGGV

-1571 NVFLPDLPRGSKVIK
+1571 NVFLPDLPKGSKVIK

-1591 KLIPRYENGVG
+1591 KLIPHYENGVG

-1608 VVKNLIAVQESK
+1608 VVKNLIAVQDSHESN
-1620 ESTDFGELASTM
+1620 DFSELASLM
-1632 RELLAYM
+1632 REMVSYL
-1639 KSGNF
+1639 KDGNIK
-1644 NGMEVNQNFVVSDTK
+1644 NMEVTQYITGADTK
-1659 TAREAAIENKRQL
+1659 TPRETAIETKRQL
-1672 RNLARGLK
+1672 RDLARGFK

>member
-9 NMVVKLGLD
+9 NMVIKLGLD

-43 VKIAD
+43 AKIAD
-48 MAGNQMGKLGA
+48 MAGNQMGKLGT
-59 RFDGLTKIIDAQ
+59 RFDGLTKIIGAQ
-71 ERQVAAL
+71 EKQVTAL

-105 NGKLAHYKQQLSN
+105 NGKLANYRSQLIQTAGQ
-118 VEKSMLLYS
+118 M
-127 EKAEKAKGN
+127 AE
-136 INYLNKEMQLNME
+136 M
-149 TASLLGNRQKVLGAN
+149 
-164 YEGLTKIIGEQAK
+164 
-177 YVAALQETYDKSFVN
+177 
-192 GKPTEATK
+192 
-200 ELALSLKEAQNEL
+200 
-213 IKTTGNIAELQV
+213 QV
-225 KTTGATGAIYKAS
+225 KTTGATGAIYNAS

-243 SGQRMEQMGGA
+243 SGQKMEKVGGA
-254 LTKGVTM
+254 LTKGITL

-310 GLAKELPASH
+310 GLAKELPSSH

-337 ENVVGFTKTMIDLGE
+337 KNVVGFTKTMIDLGE
-352 STNMSADEAATALAR
+352 STNMSAEEAATALAR

-398 EITEMGLRLAG
+398 EITAMGLRLAG

-465 IANSAGFT
+465 IANGAGYT
-473 IGEVGQAVLSG
+473 IGEVGQAVLNG
-484 GKPLKAMAESLG
+484 GKPLKTMASNLG
-496 MNSKELSKMYKEAD
+496 MNSKALSKMYKEAD
-510 KSKTSLEDFATVA
+510 KSKTSLEDFASVA
-523 GMSADQFSKAF
+523 GMSGEQFSKAF

-542 IKFIEG
+542 IKFVEG
-548 LSTAEER
+548 LGKAEDK
-555 GQSAIGVLDNMGIT
+555 GQSAIGVLDSMGIT

-595 KAWSENTAL
+595 KAWGQNTAL

-620 MLRNEAIDVGITFG
+620 MLKNEAVDVGITFG
-634 GPLVKALRDVLQAAK
+634 GPLVKALRDVLQATK

-659 ESFSNANPKTQQ
+659 ESFSNADPKTQQ

-686 IKLTGTLSKGIG
+686 IKLTGTLTKGVG
-698 TLGKG
+698 FLGKG
-703 FIDTMAAMSKKRAV
+703 FVETMAAMSKKRAI
-717 EDVTQA
+717 EDVTKA
-723 FAKGS
+723 FAEGS
-728 SVSVDF
+728 SVSIGF
-734 GKNLASSGTALGGL
+734 GKDIASSGSALGGL
-748 IAKIGGTT
+748 TAKIGGTT
-756 TQIGALTKG
+756 TQIGSLTKG

-774 GITTAVGAGIAV
+774 GATAAIGTGVAV

-809 KATDEALT
+809 KATDDALT

-827 GEFSLLEQGI
+827 GELDLLEKGI
-837 SSNTGSIVNNFSKM
+837 SGNTGTIANNFSKM
-851 GQSIETT
+851 GQSIEENM
-858 LTKKIETL
+858 TKKIETL
-866 KGIVKELPDD
+866 KDIVNRLPDD
-876 IKEAANEL
+876 IKEAGDKL
-884 TEDEIANQEKYLAIV
+884 TQEEVLNQEKYLAVV
-899 KENNAKITQ
+899 KENNQKITQ
-908 IKKTASNNNRQISY
+908 IKQEASNNNRKISY
-922 EETVRI
+922 EETIRI
-928 KAYAQES
+928 KSLAKES

-942 LGKSEKESKQILEAM
+942 LGKSETETKEILSAM
-957 TGNVSAASKA
+957 TGNVAEASED
-967 QAKEWLQSLGKQRQE
+967 QAKTWLQSLGKQRQQ
-982 SSLEYQKM
+982 SKIEYNKM
-990 QEDMK
+990 QDDLK
-995 EKLVD
+995 AKLVD
-1000 SGYDLNSKYAKEM
+1000 AGYDLNSEYAKEM
-1013 LKLLKESSDS
+1013 LSLLKESGDS
-1023 AQQITDDQM
+1023 ATQITEDQM
-1032 ATILAK
+1032 SAILAK
-1038 YPELTNEVFLA
+1038 YPELADQVFLA
-1049 NGQLIST
+1049 NGQLISS
-1056 MGDAS
+1056 MG
-1061 EAAITQNK
+1061 EAGKAAVGQNK
-1069 KLASSFTDMTN
+1069 KMMDSFTDM
-1080 TSAKAAEDNAK
+1080 AEKVSKTAGENAK
-1091 KVELM
+1091 KIELIAD
-1096 SEKSGEYADF
+1096 EANEFGEF
-1106 WNDLVL
+1106 WNQLILDTKTG
-1112 EDKDGHVKTNAQEA
+1112 EVKTNAQEA
-1126 ITEAAKSE
+1126 VNEAASSE
-1134 QGWNK
+1134 KGWNQ
-1139 LLFASKHADLKSNAK
+1139 LIYASKNADLKSNAK

-1176 ALLKSNVTKTMTQ
+1176 ALLDSNVTKTMTQ
-1189 ALQAKGDWGKLSF
+1189 ALQAKGSWGKLNF

-1215 VMAETMLNLGLWKE
+1215 VMTETMLNLGLWKD
-1229 YQPQVKELKAKNQG
+1229 YQPQVKELKAKNQS
-1243 FLEVLSQSQDKI
+1243 FLDVLSQSQDKI
-1255 IHWSQVPVDIKKILG
+1255 VHWSQVPVDIKEILG

-1277 KIYESE
+1277 KIYGSE

-1347 MNAWKALPDPVKK
+1347 FNAWKLLPNPVKK
-1360 MLGNNEDLK
+1360 MLGNNEDLE
-1369 AKIAE
+1369 AKIADGTISIE
-1374 GSLSVETY
+1374 EY
-1382 NQVKPH
+1382 NGIKPL
-1388 LKKLLGDA
+1388 LKTLLGDSSIVQNA
-1396 SNVSNQSQVGIQN
+1396 SRAAGDQLDIYNR
-1409 LNAFNANN
+1409 NN
-1417 PAMKLLKGD
+1417 PTKKILSGD
-1426 SSSAQNAARTGGNA
+1426 SSNTQAAARQGGNA
-1440 LNVYKANNPASKN
+1440 LNTYNANNPGTKN
-1453 LKGNASGVVS
+1453 LRGNAGGVVGAAS
-1463 ATATGNSSLNVF
+1463 SGNSSLNIF
-1475 AANNPVEKLLK
+1475 AANNPVEKLLR
-1486 ARDEATGPASSAK
+1486 ANDQASGPASQAK
-1499 NAVNDFNSGPSVIT
+1499 NAVSDFNSGPSVIT
-1513 KTLKVVADIGGK
+1513 KTLNVVANLGAG

-1533 TGTNYHV
+1533 TGTNNHI

-1549 KGPVYKELVIPKGGV
+1549 KGRTYKELVIPKGGV

-1571 NVFLPDLPRGSKVIK
+1571 NVFLPDLPKGSKVIK

-1591 KLIPRYENGVG
+1591 KLIPHYENGVG

-1608 VVKNLIAVQESK
+1608 VVKNLIAVQDSHESN
-1620 ESTDFGELASTM
+1620 DFSELASLM
-1632 RELLAYM
+1632 REMVSYL
-1639 KSGNF
+1639 KDGNIK
-1644 NGMEVNQNFVVSDTK
+1644 NMEVTQYITGADTK
-1659 TAREAAIENKRQL
+1659 TPRETAMETKRQL
-1672 RNLARGLK
+1672 RDLARGFK

>member
-9 NMVVKLGLD
+9 NMVIKLGLD

-43 VKIAD
+43 AKIAD
-48 MAGNQMGKLGA
+48 MAGNQMGKLGT
-59 RFDGLTKIIDAQ
+59 RFDGLTKIIGAQ
-71 ERQVAAL
+71 EKQVAAL

-105 NGKLAHYKQQLSN
+105 NGKLANYRSQLIQTAGQ
-118 VEKSMLLYS
+118 M
-127 EKAEKAKGN
+127 AE
-136 INYLNKEMQLNME
+136 M
-149 TASLLGNRQKVLGAN
+149 
-164 YEGLTKIIGEQAK
+164 
-177 YVAALQETYDKSFVN
+177 
-192 GKPTEATK
+192 
-200 ELALSLKEAQNEL
+200 
-213 IKTTGNIAELQV
+213 QV
-225 KTTGATGAIYKAS
+225 KTTGATGAIYNAS
-238 EKMIS
+238 EKMIA
-243 SGQRMEQMGGA
+243 SGQKMEKVGGA
-254 LTKGVTM
+254 LTKGVTL

-337 ENVVGFTKTMIDLGE
+337 KNVVGFTKTMIDLGE
-352 STNMSADEAATALAR
+352 STNMSAEEAATALAR

-398 EITEMGLRLAG
+398 EITAMGLRLAG

-452 VEKGTGAFSELEQ
+452 VENGANAFAGLESLSQQTGVSMEQ
-465 IANSAGFT
+465 VSSA
-473 IGEVGQAVLSG
+473 VRNG
-484 GKPLKAMAESLG
+484 GKELKNTAGAMGLT
-496 MNSKELSKMYKEAD
+496 SKELKTMHKEATD
-510 KSKTSLEDFATVA
+510 ASGKLNDFADVA
-523 GMSADQFSKAF
+523 GMSAEQFSKAF

-548 LSTAEER
+548 LGKTKEH
-555 GQSAIGVLDNMGIT
+555 GQSAIAVLDDMGIT

-595 KAWSENTAL
+595 KAWGQNTAL

-620 MLRNEAIDVGITFG
+620 MLKNEAVDVGITFG
-634 GPLVKALRDVLQAAK
+634 GPLVKALRDVLQATK

-659 ESFSNANPKTQQ
+659 ESFSNADPKTQQ

-686 IKLTGTLSKGIG
+686 IKLTGTLTKGVG
-698 TLGKG
+698 FLGKG
-703 FIDTMAAMSKKRAV
+703 FVETMAAMSKKRAI
-717 EDVTQA
+717 EDVTKA
-723 FAKGS
+723 FAEGS
-728 SVSVDF
+728 SVSVGF
-734 GKNLASSGTALGGL
+734 GKDIASSGSALGGL
-748 IAKIGGTT
+748 TAKIGGTT
-756 TQIGALTKG
+756 TQIGSLTKG

-774 GITTAVGAGIAV
+774 GATAAIGAGVAV

-809 KATDEALT
+809 KATDDALT

-837 SSNTGSIVNNFSKM
+837 SNDTGSIVNNFSKM

-858 LTKKIETL
+858 MTKKIETL
-866 KGIVKELPDD
+866 KGIVNTLPDD
-876 IKEAANEL
+876 VKEAGDKLVSE
-884 TEDEIANQEKYLAIV
+884 EIAKQEKYLTTV
-899 KENNAKITQ
+899 KENNDKITQ
-908 IKKTASNNNRQISY
+908 IKQTASNNNRQISY

-928 KAYAQES
+928 KAYAKES

-942 LGKSEKESKQILEAM
+942 LGKSEKESKQILNAM
-957 TGNVSAASKA
+957 TGNVSDASKA
-967 QAKEWLQSLGKQRQE
+967 QARDWLQSLGKQRQQ
-982 SSLEYQKM
+982 SSIEYQKM
-990 QEDMK
+990 REDLK
-995 EKLVD
+995 KQLVD
-1000 SGYDLNSKYAKEM
+1000 GGEDLNSKLSKN
-1013 LKLLKESSDS
+1013 LLNLLKESSES
-1023 AQQITDDQM
+1023 ATQITNDQM

-1038 YPELTNEVFLA
+1038 YPELTNEVLLS
-1049 NGQLIST
+1049 NGQLINT
-1056 MGDAS
+1056 MGNAS
-1061 EAAITQNK
+1061 EAAVAQNK
-1069 KLASSFTDMTN
+1069 VIASSFKDMTN

-1096 SEKSGEYADF
+1096 SEKGGEYADF

-1112 EDKDGHVKTNAQEA
+1112 EDKDGHVKSNAQEA

-1139 LLFASKHADLKSNAK
+1139 LLFASKKAELKSNAK

-1176 ALLKSNVTKTMTQ
+1176 ALLDSNVTKTMTQ
-1189 ALQAKGDWGKLSF
+1189 ALQAKGSWGKLNF

-1215 VMAETMLNLGLWKE
+1215 VMAETMLNLGLWKD
-1229 YQPQVKELKAKNQG
+1229 YQPQIKELKAKNQS

-1255 IHWSQVPVDIKKILG
+1255 VHWSQVPVDIKEILG

-1277 KIYESE
+1277 KIYSSE

-1319 WNALPADQKKML
+1319 WNALPAEQKKML

-1337 LTKVMASEES
+1337 MSKVFASNES
-1347 MNAWKALPDPVKK
+1347 FDMWSRIPDNVKR
-1360 MLGNNEDLK
+1360 MLANNEDLQNK
-1369 AKIAE
+1369 LMQ
-1374 GSLSVETY
+1374 GDLSISDY
-1382 NQVKPH
+1382 NKVKPM
-1388 LKKLLGDA
+1388 LKKLMGNSDQVNAQAQLG
-1396 SNVSNQSQVGIQN
+1396 IKN
-1409 LNAFNANN
+1409 LNEFNVNN
-1417 PAMKLLKGD
+1417 PQRKNLTGT
-1426 SSSAQNAARTGGNA
+1426 SANVQAAARQGGNA
-1440 LNVYKANNPASKN
+1440 LNTYNTNNPGTKN
-1453 LKGNASGVVS
+1453 LRGNAGGVVGAAS
-1463 ATATGNSSLNVF
+1463 SGNSSLNSF
-1475 AANNPVEKLLK
+1475 AANNPVEKLLR
-1486 ARDEATGPASSAK
+1486 ANDQASGPAAQAK
-1499 NAVNDFNSGPSVIT
+1499 NAVSDFNTGPSVIT
-1513 KTLKVVADIGGK
+1513 KTLNVVANLGAG

-1533 TGTNYHV
+1533 TGTNNHI

-1549 KGPVYKELVIPKGGV
+1549 KGRTYKELVIPKGGV

-1571 NVFLPDLPRGSKVIK
+1571 NVFLPDLPKGSKVIK

-1591 KLIPRYENGVG
+1591 KLIPHYENGVG

-1608 VVKNLIAVQESK
+1608 VVKNLIAVQDSHESN
-1620 ESTDFGELASTM
+1620 DFSELASLM
-1632 RELLAYM
+1632 REMVSYL
-1639 KSGNF
+1639 KDGNIK
-1644 NGMEVNQNFVVSDTK
+1644 NMEVTQYITGADTK
-1659 TAREAAIENKRQL
+1659 TPRETAMETKRQL
-1672 RNLARGLK
+1672 RDLARGFK

>member
-9 NMVVKLGLD
+9 NMVIKLGLD

-43 VKIAD
+43 AKIAD
-48 MAGNQMGKLGA
+48 MAGNQMGKLGT
-59 RFDGLTKIIDAQ
+59 RFDGLTKIIGAQ
-71 ERQVAAL
+71 EKQVAAL

-105 NGKLAHYKQQLSN
+105 NGKLANYRSQLIQTAGQ
-118 VEKSMLLYS
+118 M
-127 EKAEKAKGN
+127 AE
-136 INYLNKEMQLNME
+136 M
-149 TASLLGNRQKVLGAN
+149 
-164 YEGLTKIIGEQAK
+164 
-177 YVAALQETYDKSFVN
+177 
-192 GKPTEATK
+192 
-200 ELALSLKEAQNEL
+200 
-213 IKTTGNIAELQV
+213 QV
-225 KTTGATGAIYKAS
+225 KTTGATGAIYNAS

-243 SGQRMEQMGGA
+243 SGQKMEKVGGA
-254 LTKGVTM
+254 LTKGITL

-310 GLAKELPASH
+310 GLAKELPSSH

-337 ENVVGFTKTMIDLGE
+337 KNVVGFTKTMIDLGE
-352 STNMSADEAATALAR
+352 STNMSAEEAATALAR

-398 EITEMGLRLAG
+398 EITAMGLRLAG

-452 VEKGTGAFSELEQ
+452 VENGANAFAGLESLSQQTGVSMEQ
-465 IANSAGFT
+465 VSSA
-473 IGEVGQAVLSG
+473 VRNG
-484 GKPLKAMAESLG
+484 GKELKNTAGAMGLT
-496 MNSKELSKMYKEAD
+496 SKELKTMHKEATD
-510 KSKTSLEDFATVA
+510 ASGKLNDFADVA
-523 GMSADQFSKAF
+523 GMSAEQFSKAF

-548 LSTAEER
+548 LGKTKEH
-555 GQSAIGVLDNMGIT
+555 GQSAIAVLDDMGIT

-595 KAWSENTAL
+595 KAWGENTAL

-620 MLRNEAIDVGITFG
+620 MLKNEAVDVGITFG
-634 GPLVKALRDVLQAAK
+634 GPLVRALRDALQATK

-659 ESFSNANPKTQQ
+659 ESFSNADPKTQQ

-686 IKLTGTLSKGIG
+686 IKLTGTLTKGVG
-698 TLGKG
+698 FLGKG
-703 FIDTMAAMSKKRAV
+703 FVDTMAAMSKKRAI
-717 EDVTQA
+717 EDVTKA
-723 FAKGS
+723 FAEGS
-728 SVSVDF
+728 SVSLGF
-734 GKNLASSGTALGGL
+734 GKDIASSGSALGGL
-748 IAKIGGTT
+748 TAKIGGTT
-756 TQIGALTKG
+756 TQIGSLTKG

-774 GITTAVGAGIAV
+774 GATVAIGAGVAV

-827 GEFSLLEQGI
+827 GELDLLEKGV
-837 SSNTGSIVNNFSKM
+837 SGNTDTIANNFSKM
-851 GQSIETT
+851 GQSIEENM
-858 LTKKIETL
+858 TKKIETL
-866 KGIVKELPDD
+866 KGIVNKLPDD
-876 IKEAANEL
+876 IKEAGDKL
-884 TEDEIANQEKYLAIV
+884 TKEEVLNQEKYLDVV
-899 KENNAKITQ
+899 KENNQKITQ
-908 IKKTASNNNRQISY
+908 IKQEASNNNRKISY
-922 EETVRI
+922 EEAIRI
-928 KAYAQES
+928 KSLAKES

-942 LGKSEKESKQILEAM
+942 LGKSETETKEILSAM
-957 TGNVSAASKA
+957 TGNVAEASED
-967 QAKEWLQSLGKQRQE
+967 QAKTWLQSLGKQRQQ
-982 SSLEYQKM
+982 SKIEYTKM
-990 QEDMK
+990 QDDLK
-995 EKLVD
+995 AKLVD
-1000 SGYDLNSKYAKEM
+1000 AGYDLNSKYAKEM
-1013 LKLLKESSDS
+1013 LSLLKESGDS
-1023 AQQITDDQM
+1023 ATQITEDQM
-1032 ATILAK
+1032 STILAK
-1038 YPELTNEVFLA
+1038 YPELADQVFLA
-1049 NGQLIST
+1049 NGQLISS
-1056 MGDAS
+1056 MG
-1061 EAAITQNK
+1061 EAGQAAVGQNK
-1069 KLASSFTDMTN
+1069 KMMDSFTDM
-1080 TSAKAAEDNAK
+1080 AEKVSKTAGENAK
-1091 KVELM
+1091 KIELIAD
-1096 SEKSGEYADF
+1096 EANEFGEF
-1106 WNDLVL
+1106 WNQLILDTKTG
-1112 EDKDGHVKTNAQEA
+1112 EVKTNAQEA
-1126 ITEAAKSE
+1126 VNEAASSE
-1134 QGWNK
+1134 KGWNQ
-1139 LLFASKHADLKSNAK
+1139 LIYASKNADLKSNAK

-1176 ALLKSNVTKTMTQ
+1176 ALLDSNVTKTMTQ
-1189 ALQAKGDWGKLSF
+1189 ALQAKGSWGKLNF

-1215 VMAETMLNLGLWKE
+1215 VMAETMLNLGLWKD
-1229 YQPQVKELKAKNQG
+1229 YQPQVKELKAKNQS
-1243 FLEVLSQSQDKI
+1243 FLDVLSQSQDKI
-1255 IHWSQVPVDIKKILG
+1255 VHWSQVPVDIKEILG

-1277 KIYESE
+1277 KIYGSE
-1283 QSYNRWKNLPDDE
+1283 QSYNRWKNLPDTE

-1331 GDNTDL
+1331 GDNTNL

-1347 MNAWKALPDPVKK
+1347 FNAWKALPDPVKK

-1382 NQVKPH
+1382 NQVKPL
-1388 LKKLLGDA
+1388 LKQLLGDA

-1417 PAMKLLKGD
+1417 PAQKILRGD
-1426 SSSAQNAARTGGNA
+1426 SSNAQAAARQGGNA
-1440 LNVYKANNPASKN
+1440 LNTYNANNPGTKN
-1453 LKGNASGVVS
+1453 LRGNAGGVVGAAS
-1463 ATATGNSSLNVF
+1463 SGNSSLNIF
-1475 AANNPVEKLLK
+1475 AANNPVEKLLR
-1486 ARDEATGPASSAK
+1486 ANDQASGPASQAK
-1499 NAVNDFNSGPSVIT
+1499 NAVSDFNSGPSVIT
-1513 KTLKVVADIGGK
+1513 KTLNVVANLGAG

-1533 TGTNYHV
+1533 TGTNNHI

-1549 KGPVYKELVIPKGGV
+1549 KGHTYKELVIPKGGV

-1571 NVFLPDLPRGSKVIK
+1571 NVFLPDLPKGSKVIK

-1591 KLIPRYENGVG
+1591 KLIPHYENGVG

-1608 VVKNLIAVQESK
+1608 VVKNLIAIQDSHESN
-1620 ESTDFGELASTM
+1620 DFSELASLM
-1632 RELLAYM
+1632 REMVSYL
-1639 KSGNF
+1639 KDGNIK
-1644 NGMEVNQNFVVSDTK
+1644 NMEVTQYITGADTK
-1659 TAREAAIENKRQL
+1659 TPRETAMETKRQL
-1672 RNLARGLK
+1672 RDLARGFK

>member
-9 NMVVKLGLD
+9 NMVIKLGLD

-43 VKIAD
+43 AKIAD
-48 MAGNQMGKLGA
+48 MAGNQMGKLGT
-59 RFDGLTKIIDAQ
+59 RFDGLTKIIGAQ
-71 ERQVAAL
+71 EKQVAAL
-78 KKAYDE
+78 KRAYDE

-105 NGKLAHYKQQLSN
+105 NGKLANYRSQLIQTAGQ
-118 VEKSMLLYS
+118 M
-127 EKAEKAKGN
+127 AE
-136 INYLNKEMQLNME
+136 M
-149 TASLLGNRQKVLGAN
+149 
-164 YEGLTKIIGEQAK
+164 
-177 YVAALQETYDKSFVN
+177 
-192 GKPTEATK
+192 
-200 ELALSLKEAQNEL
+200 
-213 IKTTGNIAELQV
+213 QV
-225 KTTGATGAIYKAS
+225 KTTGATGAIYNAS

-243 SGQRMEQMGGA
+243 SGQKMEKVGGA
-254 LTKGVTM
+254 LTKGITL

-310 GLAKELPASH
+310 GLAKELPSSH

-337 ENVVGFTKTMIDLGE
+337 KNVVGFTKTMIDLGE
-352 STNMSADEAATALAR
+352 STNMSAEEAATALAR

-398 EITEMGLRLAG
+398 EITAMGLRLAG

-443 KVMVQMQLA
+443 KVMVEMQLA
-452 VEKGTGAFSELEQ
+452 VENGANAFAGLESLSQQTGVSMEQ
-465 IANSAGFT
+465 VSSA
-473 IGEVGQAVLSG
+473 VRNG
-484 GKPLKAMAESLG
+484 GKELKNTAGAMGLT
-496 MNSKELSKMYKEAD
+496 SKELKTMHKEATD
-510 KSKTSLEDFATVA
+510 ASGKLNDFAEVA
-523 GMSADQFSKAF
+523 GMSAEQFSKAF

-548 LSTAEER
+548 LGKTKEH
-555 GQSAIGVLDNMGIT
+555 GQSAIAVLDDMGIT

-595 KAWSENTAL
+595 KAWGENTAL

-620 MLRNEAIDVGITFG
+620 MLKNEAVDVGITFG
-634 GPLVKALRDVLQAAK
+634 GPLVKALRDALQATK

-659 ESFSNANPKTQQ
+659 ESFSNADPKTQQ

-686 IKLTGTLSKGIG
+686 IKLTGTLTKGVG
-698 TLGKG
+698 FLGKG
-703 FIDTMAAMSKKRAV
+703 FVDTMAAMSKKRAI
-717 EDVTQA
+717 EDVTKA
-723 FAKGS
+723 FAEGS
-728 SVSVDF
+728 SVSLGF
-734 GKNLASSGTALGGL
+734 GKDIASSGSALGGL
-748 IAKIGGTT
+748 TAKIGGTT
-756 TQIGALTKG
+756 TQIGSLTKG

-774 GITTAVGAGIAV
+774 GATVAIGAGVAV

-827 GEFSLLEQGI
+827 GELDLLEKGV
-837 SSNTGSIVNNFSKM
+837 SGNTDTIANNFSKM
-851 GQSIETT
+851 GQSIEENM
-858 LTKKIETL
+858 TKKIETL
-866 KGIVKELPDD
+866 KGIVNKLPDD
-876 IKEAANEL
+876 IKEAGDKL
-884 TEDEIANQEKYLAIV
+884 TKEEVLNQEKYLDVV
-899 KENNAKITQ
+899 KENNQKITQ
-908 IKKTASNNNRQISY
+908 IKQEASNNNRKISY
-922 EETVRI
+922 EEAIRI
-928 KAYAQES
+928 KSLAKES

-942 LGKSEKESKQILEAM
+942 LGKSETETKEILSAM
-957 TGNVSAASKA
+957 TGNVAEASED
-967 QAKEWLQSLGKQRQE
+967 QAKTWLQSLGKQRQQ
-982 SSLEYQKM
+982 SKIEYTKM
-990 QEDMK
+990 QDDLK
-995 EKLVD
+995 AKLVD
-1000 SGYDLNSKYAKEM
+1000 AGYDLNSKYAKEM
-1013 LKLLKESSDS
+1013 LSLLKESGDS
-1023 AQQITDDQM
+1023 ATQITEDQM
-1032 ATILAK
+1032 STILAK
-1038 YPELTNEVFLA
+1038 YPELADQVFLA
-1049 NGQLIST
+1049 NGQLISS
-1056 MGDAS
+1056 MG
-1061 EAAITQNK
+1061 EAGQAAVGQNK
-1069 KLASSFTDMTN
+1069 KMMDSFTDM
-1080 TSAKAAEDNAK
+1080 AEKVSKTAGENAK
-1091 KVELM
+1091 KIELIAD
-1096 SEKSGEYADF
+1096 EANEFGEF
-1106 WNDLVL
+1106 WNQLILDTKTG
-1112 EDKDGHVKTNAQEA
+1112 EVKTNAQEA
-1126 ITEAAKSE
+1126 VNEAASSE
-1134 QGWNK
+1134 KGWNQ
-1139 LLFASKHADLKSNAK
+1139 LIYASKNADLKSNAK

-1166 WEKMTFTEQQ
+1166 WEKMTFNEQQ
-1176 ALLKSNVTKTMTQ
+1176 ALLDSNVTKTMTQ
-1189 ALQAKGDWGKLSF
+1189 ALQAKGSWGKLNF

-1215 VMAETMLNLGLWKE
+1215 VMAETMLNLGLWKD
-1229 YQPQVKELKAKNQG
+1229 YQPQVKELKAKNQS
-1243 FLEVLSQSQDKI
+1243 FLDVLSQSQDKI
-1255 IHWSQVPVDIKKILG
+1255 VHWSQVPVDIKEILG

-1277 KIYESE
+1277 KIYGSE
-1283 QSYNRWKNLPDDE
+1283 QSYNRWKNLPDTE

-1347 MNAWKALPDPVKK
+1347 FNAWKALPDPVKK

-1382 NQVKPH
+1382 NQVKPL
-1388 LKKLLGDA
+1388 LKQLLGDA

-1417 PAMKLLKGD
+1417 PAQKILRGD
-1426 SSSAQNAARTGGNA
+1426 SSNAQAAARQGGNA
-1440 LNVYKANNPASKN
+1440 LNTYNANNPGTKN
-1453 LKGNASGVVS
+1453 LRGNAGGVVGAAS
-1463 ATATGNSSLNVF
+1463 SGNSSLNIF
-1475 AANNPVEKLLK
+1475 AANNPVEKLLR
-1486 ARDEATGPASSAK
+1486 ANDQASGPASQAK
-1499 NAVNDFNSGPSVIT
+1499 NAVSDFNSGPSVIT
-1513 KTLKVVADIGGK
+1513 KTLNVVANLGAG

-1533 TGTNYHV
+1533 TGTNNHI

-1549 KGPVYKELVIPKGGV
+1549 KGRTYKELVIPKGGV

-1571 NVFLPDLPRGSKVIK
+1571 NVFLPDLPKGSKVIK

-1591 KLIPRYENGVG
+1591 KLIPHYENGVG

-1608 VVKNLIAVQESK
+1608 VVKNLIAVQDSHESN
-1620 ESTDFGELASTM
+1620 DFSELASLM
-1632 RELLAYM
+1632 REMVSYL
-1639 KSGNF
+1639 KDGNIK
-1644 NGMEVNQNFVVSDTK
+1644 NMEVTQYITGADTK
-1659 TAREAAIENKRQL
+1659 TPRETAMETKRQL
-1672 RNLARGLK
+1672 RDLARGFK

>member
-48 MAGNQMGKLGA
+48 MAGNKMGKLGT
-59 RFDGLTKIIDAQ
+59 RFDGLTKIINAQ
-71 ERQVAAL
+71 EKQVAAL

-105 NGKLAHYKQQLSN
+105 NGKLANYRSQLIQTAGQ
-118 VEKSMLLYS
+118 M
-127 EKAEKAKGN
+127 AE
-136 INYLNKEMQLNME
+136 M
-149 TASLLGNRQKVLGAN
+149 
-164 YEGLTKIIGEQAK
+164 
-177 YVAALQETYDKSFVN
+177 
-192 GKPTEATK
+192 
-200 ELALSLKEAQNEL
+200 
-213 IKTTGNIAELQV
+213 QV

-352 STNMSADEAATALAR
+352 STNMSAEEAATALAR

-383 SVIVDLGNNFATTES
+383 AVIVDLGNNFATTES

-443 KVMVQMQLA
+443 KVMIQMQLA
-452 VEKGTGAFSELEQ
+452 VESGTNAFAGLESLSQKTGVSMEQVSNAVRNGGKELENT
-465 IANSAGFT
+465 AKAMGLT
-473 IGEVGQAVLSG
+473 
-484 GKPLKAMAESLG
+484 GKELKAMH
-496 MNSKELSKMYKEAD
+496 KEASD
-510 KSKTSLEDFATVA
+510 SAMTLEDFANVA
-523 GMSADQFSKAF
+523 GMTAEQFSKSF

-542 IKFIEG
+542 MKFIEG
-548 LSTAEER
+548 LRDSEKHGT
-555 GQSAIGVLDNMGIT
+555 SAIKTLDDMGIT

-634 GPLVKALRDVLQAAK
+634 GPLVKALRDVLQTSK

-671 TIVKMIALTAAMGPA
+671 TIVKMIALAAAMGPA

-703 FIDTMAAMSKKRAV
+703 FIDTIAAMSKKRAI

-734 GKNLASSGTALGGL
+734 GKNLASSGSALGGL
-748 IAKIGGTT
+748 TAKIGGTT
-756 TQIGALTKG
+756 TKIGALTKG

-1347 MNAWKALPDPVKK
+1347 MNAWKVLPDPVKK
-1360 MLGNNEDLK
+1360 MLGNNEDLE

-1382 NQVKPH
+1382 NQLEPH

-1409 LNAFNANN
+1409 LNTFNANN

-1426 SSSAQNAARTGGNA
+1426 SSSAQNAARTGGSA
-1440 LNVYKANNPASKN
+1440 LNIYKANNPASKN

-1475 AANNPVEKLLK
+1475 AANNPDDKHLK
-1486 ARDEATGPASSAK
+1486 AHDEATGPANSAK
-1499 NAVNDFNSGPSVIT
+1499 NAVKSFGGNETIT

-1620 ESTDFGELASTM
+1620 ESTNFGELASTM

>member
-9 NMVVKLGLD
+9 NMVIKLGLD

-43 VKIAD
+43 AKIAD
-48 MAGNQMGKLGA
+48 MAGNQMGKLGT
-59 RFDGLTKIIDAQ
+59 RFDGLTKIIGAQ
-71 ERQVAAL
+71 EKQVAAL

-105 NGKLAHYKQQLSN
+105 NGKLANYRSQLIQTAGQ
-118 VEKSMLLYS
+118 M
-127 EKAEKAKGN
+127 AE
-136 INYLNKEMQLNME
+136 M
-149 TASLLGNRQKVLGAN
+149 
-164 YEGLTKIIGEQAK
+164 
-177 YVAALQETYDKSFVN
+177 
-192 GKPTEATK
+192 
-200 ELALSLKEAQNEL
+200 
-213 IKTTGNIAELQV
+213 QV
-225 KTTGATGAIYKAS
+225 KTTGATGAIYNAS

-243 SGQRMEQMGGA
+243 SGQKMEKVGGA
-254 LTKGVTM
+254 LTKGITL

-310 GLAKELPASH
+310 GLAKELPSSH

-337 ENVVGFTKTMIDLGE
+337 KNVVGFTKTMIDLGE
-352 STNMSADEAATALAR
+352 STNMSAEEAATALAR

-398 EITEMGLRLAG
+398 EITAMGLRLAG

-452 VEKGTGAFSELEQ
+452 VENGANAFAGLESLSQQTGVSMEQ
-465 IANSAGFT
+465 VSSA
-473 IGEVGQAVLSG
+473 VRNG
-484 GKPLKAMAESLG
+484 GKELKNTAGAMGLT
-496 MNSKELSKMYKEAD
+496 SKELKTMHKEATD
-510 KSKTSLEDFATVA
+510 ASGKLNDFAEVA
-523 GMSADQFSKAF
+523 GMSAEQFSKAF

-548 LSTAEER
+548 LGKTKEH
-555 GQSAIGVLDNMGIT
+555 GQSAIAVLDDMGIT

-595 KAWSENTAL
+595 KAWGQNTAL

-620 MLRNEAIDVGITFG
+620 MLKNEAVDVGITFG
-634 GPLVKALRDVLQAAK
+634 GPLVKALRDVLQATK

-659 ESFSNANPKTQQ
+659 ESFSNADPKTQQ

-686 IKLTGTLSKGIG
+686 IKLTGTLTKGVG
-698 TLGKG
+698 FLGKG
-703 FIDTMAAMSKKRAV
+703 FVETMAAMSKKRAI
-717 EDVTQA
+717 EDVTKA
-723 FAKGS
+723 FAEGS
-728 SVSVDF
+728 SVSIGF
-734 GKNLASSGTALGGL
+734 GKDIASSGSALGGL
-748 IAKIGGTT
+748 TAKIGGTT
-756 TQIGALTKG
+756 TQIGSLTKG

-774 GITTAVGAGIAV
+774 GATAAIGTGVAV

-809 KATDEALT
+809 KATDDALT

-827 GEFSLLEQGI
+827 GELDLLEKGI
-837 SSNTGSIVNNFSKM
+837 SGNTGTIANNFSKM
-851 GQSIETT
+851 GQSIEENM
-858 LTKKIETL
+858 TKKIETL
-866 KGIVKELPDD
+866 KDIVNRLPDD
-876 IKEAANEL
+876 IKEAGDKL
-884 TEDEIANQEKYLAIV
+884 TQEEVLNQEKYLAVV
-899 KENNAKITQ
+899 KENNQKITQ
-908 IKKTASNNNRQISY
+908 IKQEASNNNRKISY
-922 EETVRI
+922 EETIRI
-928 KAYAQES
+928 KSLAKES

-942 LGKSEKESKQILEAM
+942 LGKSETETKEILSAM
-957 TGNVSAASKA
+957 TGNVAEASED
-967 QAKEWLQSLGKQRQE
+967 QAKTWLQSLGKQRQQ
-982 SSLEYQKM
+982 SKIEYNKM
-990 QEDMK
+990 QDDLK
-995 EKLVD
+995 AKLVD
-1000 SGYDLNSKYAKEM
+1000 AGYDLNSEYAKEM
-1013 LKLLKESSDS
+1013 LSLLKESGDS
-1023 AQQITDDQM
+1023 ATQITEDQM
-1032 ATILAK
+1032 SAILAK
-1038 YPELTNEVFLA
+1038 YPELADQVFLA
-1049 NGQLIST
+1049 NGQLISS
-1056 MGDAS
+1056 MG
-1061 EAAITQNK
+1061 EAGKAAVGQNK
-1069 KLASSFTDMTN
+1069 KMMDSFTDM
-1080 TSAKAAEDNAK
+1080 AEKVSKTAGENAK
-1091 KVELM
+1091 KIELIAD
-1096 SEKSGEYADF
+1096 EANEFGEF
-1106 WNDLVL
+1106 WNQLILDTKTG
-1112 EDKDGHVKTNAQEA
+1112 EVKTNAQEA
-1126 ITEAAKSE
+1126 VNEAASSE
-1134 QGWNK
+1134 KGWNQ
-1139 LLFASKHADLKSNAK
+1139 LIYASKNADLKSNAK

-1176 ALLKSNVTKTMTQ
+1176 ALLDSNVTKTMTQ
-1189 ALQAKGDWGKLSF
+1189 ALQAKGSWGKLNF

-1215 VMAETMLNLGLWKE
+1215 VMAETMLNLGLWKD
-1229 YQPQVKELKAKNQG
+1229 YQPQVKELKAKNQS
-1243 FLEVLSQSQDKI
+1243 FLDVLSQSQDKI
-1255 IHWSQVPVDIKKILG
+1255 VHWSQVPVDIKEILG

-1277 KIYESE
+1277 KIYGSE

-1347 MNAWKALPDPVKK
+1347 FNAWKLLPNPVKK
-1360 MLGNNEDLK
+1360 MLGNNEDLE
-1369 AKIAE
+1369 AKIADGTISIE
-1374 GSLSVETY
+1374 EY
-1382 NQVKPH
+1382 NGIKPL
-1388 LKKLLGDA
+1388 LKTLLGDSSIVQNA
-1396 SNVSNQSQVGIQN
+1396 SRAAGDQLDIYNR
-1409 LNAFNANN
+1409 NN
-1417 PAMKLLKGD
+1417 PTKKILSGD
-1426 SSSAQNAARTGGNA
+1426 SSNTQAAARQGGNA
-1440 LNVYKANNPASKN
+1440 LNTYNANNPGTKN
-1453 LKGNASGVVS
+1453 LRGNAGGVVGAAS
-1463 ATATGNSSLNVF
+1463 SGNSSLNIF
-1475 AANNPVEKLLK
+1475 AANNPVEKLLR
-1486 ARDEATGPASSAK
+1486 ANDQASGPASQAK
-1499 NAVNDFNSGPSVIT
+1499 NAVSDFNSGPSVIT
-1513 KTLKVVADIGGK
+1513 KTLNVVANLGAG

-1533 TGTNYHV
+1533 TGTNNHI

-1549 KGPVYKELVIPKGGV
+1549 KGRTYKELVIPKGGV

-1608 VVKNLIAVQESK
+1608 VVKNLIAVQDSHESN
-1620 ESTDFGELASTM
+1620 DFSELASLM
-1632 RELLAYM
+1632 REMVSYL
-1639 KSGNF
+1639 KDGNIK
-1644 NGMEVNQNFVVSDTK
+1644 NMDVTQYITGADTK
-1659 TAREAAIENKRQL
+1659 TPRETAMETKRQL
-1672 RNLARGLK
+1672 RDLARGFK

>member
-9 NMVVKLGLD
+9 NMVIKLGLD

-43 VKIAD
+43 AKIAD
-48 MAGNQMGKLGA
+48 MAGNQMGKLGT
-59 RFDGLTKIIDAQ
+59 RFDGLTKIIGAQ
-71 ERQVAAL
+71 EKQVAAL

-105 NGKLAHYKQQLSN
+105 NGKLANYRSQLIQTAGQ
-118 VEKSMLLYS
+118 M
-127 EKAEKAKGN
+127 AE
-136 INYLNKEMQLNME
+136 M
-149 TASLLGNRQKVLGAN
+149 
-164 YEGLTKIIGEQAK
+164 
-177 YVAALQETYDKSFVN
+177 
-192 GKPTEATK
+192 
-200 ELALSLKEAQNEL
+200 
-213 IKTTGNIAELQV
+213 QV
-225 KTTGATGAIYKAS
+225 KTTGATGAIYNAS

-243 SGQRMEQMGGA
+243 SGQKMEKVGGA
-254 LTKGVTM
+254 LTKGITL

-310 GLAKELPASH
+310 GLAKELPSSH

-337 ENVVGFTKTMIDLGE
+337 KNVVGFTKTMIDLGE
-352 STNMSADEAATALAR
+352 STNMSAEEAATALAR

-398 EITEMGLRLAG
+398 EITAMGLRLAG

-452 VEKGTGAFSELEQ
+452 VENGANAFAGLESLSQQTGVSMEQ
-465 IANSAGFT
+465 VSSA
-473 IGEVGQAVLSG
+473 VRNG
-484 GKPLKAMAESLG
+484 GKELKNTAGAMGLT
-496 MNSKELSKMYKEAD
+496 SKELKTMHKEATD
-510 KSKTSLEDFATVA
+510 ASGKLNDFADVA
-523 GMSADQFSKAF
+523 GMSAEQFSKAF

-548 LSTAEER
+548 LGKTKEH
-555 GQSAIGVLDNMGIT
+555 GQSAIAVLDDMGIT

-595 KAWSENTAL
+595 KAWGENTAL

-620 MLRNEAIDVGITFG
+620 MLKNEAVDVGITFG
-634 GPLVKALRDVLQAAK
+634 GPLVRALRDALQATK

-659 ESFSNANPKTQQ
+659 ESFSNADPKTQQ

-686 IKLTGTLSKGIG
+686 IKLTGTLTKGVG
-698 TLGKG
+698 FLGKG
-703 FIDTMAAMSKKRAV
+703 FVDTMAAMSKKRAI
-717 EDVTQA
+717 EDVTKA
-723 FAKGS
+723 FAEGS
-728 SVSVDF
+728 SVSLGF
-734 GKNLASSGTALGGL
+734 GKDIASSGSALGGL
-748 IAKIGGTT
+748 TAKIGGTT
-756 TQIGALTKG
+756 TQIGSLTKG

-774 GITTAVGAGIAV
+774 GATVAIGAGVAV

-827 GEFSLLEQGI
+827 GELDLLEKGV
-837 SSNTGSIVNNFSKM
+837 SGNTDTIANNFSKM
-851 GQSIETT
+851 GQSIEENM
-858 LTKKIETL
+858 TKKIETL
-866 KGIVKELPDD
+866 KGIVNKLPDD
-876 IKEAANEL
+876 IKEAGDKL
-884 TEDEIANQEKYLAIV
+884 TKEEVLNQEKYLDVV
-899 KENNAKITQ
+899 KENNQKITQ
-908 IKKTASNNNRQISY
+908 IKQEASNNNRKISY
-922 EETVRI
+922 EEAIRI
-928 KAYAQES
+928 KSLAKES

-942 LGKSEKESKQILEAM
+942 LGKSETETKEILSAM
-957 TGNVSAASKA
+957 TGNVAEASED
-967 QAKEWLQSLGKQRQE
+967 QAKTWLQSLGKQRQQ
-982 SSLEYQKM
+982 SKIEYTKM
-990 QEDMK
+990 QDDLK
-995 EKLVD
+995 AKLVD
-1000 SGYDLNSKYAKEM
+1000 AGYDLNSKYAKEM
-1013 LKLLKESSDS
+1013 LSLLKESGDS
-1023 AQQITDDQM
+1023 ATQITEDQM
-1032 ATILAK
+1032 STILAK
-1038 YPELTNEVFLA
+1038 YPELADQVFLA
-1049 NGQLIST
+1049 NGQLISS
-1056 MGDAS
+1056 MG
-1061 EAAITQNK
+1061 EAGQAAVGQNK
-1069 KLASSFTDMTN
+1069 KMMDSFTDM
-1080 TSAKAAEDNAK
+1080 AEKVSKTAGENAK
-1091 KVELM
+1091 KIELIAD
-1096 SEKSGEYADF
+1096 EANEFGEF
-1106 WNDLVL
+1106 WNQLILDTKTG
-1112 EDKDGHVKTNAQEA
+1112 EVKTNAQEA
-1126 ITEAAKSE
+1126 VNEAASSE
-1134 QGWNK
+1134 KGWNQ
-1139 LLFASKHADLKSNAK
+1139 LIYASKNADLKSNAK

-1176 ALLKSNVTKTMTQ
+1176 ALLDSNVTKTMTQ
-1189 ALQAKGDWGKLSF
+1189 ALQAKGSWGKLNF

-1215 VMAETMLNLGLWKE
+1215 VMAETMLNLGLWKD
-1229 YQPQVKELKAKNQG
+1229 YQPQVKELKAKNQS
-1243 FLEVLSQSQDKI
+1243 FLDVLSQSQDKI
-1255 IHWSQVPVDIKKILG
+1255 VHWSQVPVDIKEILG

-1277 KIYESE
+1277 KIYGSE
-1283 QSYNRWKNLPDDE
+1283 QSYNRWKNLPDTE

-1347 MNAWKALPDPVKK
+1347 FNAWKALPDPVKK

-1382 NQVKPH
+1382 NQVKPL
-1388 LKKLLGDA
+1388 LKQLLGDA

-1417 PAMKLLKGD
+1417 PAQKILRGD
-1426 SSSAQNAARTGGNA
+1426 SSNAQAAARQGGNA
-1440 LNVYKANNPASKN
+1440 LNTYNANNPGTKN
-1453 LKGNASGVVS
+1453 LRGNAGGVVGAAS
-1463 ATATGNSSLNVF
+1463 SGNSSLNIF
-1475 AANNPVEKLLK
+1475 AANNPVEKLLR
-1486 ARDEATGPASSAK
+1486 ANDQASGPASQAK
-1499 NAVNDFNSGPSVIT
+1499 NAVSDFNSGPSVIT
-1513 KTLKVVADIGGK
+1513 KTLNVVANLGAG

-1533 TGTNYHV
+1533 TGTNNHI

-1549 KGPVYKELVIPKGGV
+1549 KGRTYKELVIPKGGV

-1571 NVFLPDLPRGSKVIK
+1571 NVFLPDLPKGSKVIK

-1591 KLIPRYENGVG
+1591 KLIPHYENGVG

-1608 VVKNLIAVQESK
+1608 VVKNLIAVQDSHESN
-1620 ESTDFGELASTM
+1620 DFSELASLM
-1632 RELLAYM
+1632 REMVSYL
-1639 KSGNF
+1639 KDGNIK
-1644 NGMEVNQNFVVSDTK
+1644 NMEVTQYITGADTK
-1659 TAREAAIENKRQL
+1659 TPRETAMETKRQL
-1672 RNLARGLK
+1672 RDLARGFK

>member
-9 NMVVKLGLD
+9 NMVIKLGLD

-43 VKIAD
+43 AKIAD
-48 MAGNQMGKLGA
+48 MAGNQMGKLGT
-59 RFDGLTKIIDAQ
+59 RFDGLTKIIGAQ
-71 ERQVAAL
+71 EKQVAAL

-105 NGKLAHYKQQLSN
+105 NGKLANYRSQLIQTAGQ
-118 VEKSMLLYS
+118 M
-127 EKAEKAKGN
+127 AE
-136 INYLNKEMQLNME
+136 M
-149 TASLLGNRQKVLGAN
+149 
-164 YEGLTKIIGEQAK
+164 
-177 YVAALQETYDKSFVN
+177 
-192 GKPTEATK
+192 
-200 ELALSLKEAQNEL
+200 
-213 IKTTGNIAELQV
+213 QV
-225 KTTGATGAIYKAS
+225 KTTGATGAIYNAS

-243 SGQRMEQMGGA
+243 SGQKMEKVGGA
-254 LTKGVTM
+254 LTKGITL

-310 GLAKELPASH
+310 GLAKELPSSH

-337 ENVVGFTKTMIDLGE
+337 KNVVGFTKTMIDLGE
-352 STNMSADEAATALAR
+352 STNMSAEEAATALAR

-398 EITEMGLRLAG
+398 EITAMGLRLAG

-452 VEKGTGAFSELEQ
+452 VENGANAFAGLESLSQQTGVSMEQ
-465 IANSAGFT
+465 VSSA
-473 IGEVGQAVLSG
+473 VRNG
-484 GKPLKAMAESLG
+484 GKELKNTAGAMGLT
-496 MNSKELSKMYKEAD
+496 SKELKTMHKEATD
-510 KSKTSLEDFATVA
+510 ASGKLNDFADVA
-523 GMSADQFSKAF
+523 GMSAEQFSKAF

-548 LSTAEER
+548 LGKTKEH
-555 GQSAIGVLDNMGIT
+555 GQSAIAVLDDMGIT

-595 KAWSENTAL
+595 KAWGENTAL

-620 MLRNEAIDVGITFG
+620 MLKNEAVDVGITFG
-634 GPLVKALRDVLQAAK
+634 GPLVRALRDALQATK

-659 ESFSNANPKTQQ
+659 ESFSNADPKTQQ

-686 IKLTGTLSKGIG
+686 IKLTGTLTKGVG
-698 TLGKG
+698 FLGKG
-703 FIDTMAAMSKKRAV
+703 FVDTMAAMSKKRAI
-717 EDVTQA
+717 EDVTKA
-723 FAKGS
+723 FAEGS
-728 SVSVDF
+728 SVSLGF
-734 GKNLASSGTALGGL
+734 GKDIASSGSALGGL
-748 IAKIGGTT
+748 TAKIGGTT
-756 TQIGALTKG
+756 TQIGSLTKG

-774 GITTAVGAGIAV
+774 GATVAIGGGVAV

-827 GEFSLLEQGI
+827 GELDLLEKGV
-837 SSNTGSIVNNFSKM
+837 SGNTDTIANNFSKM
-851 GQSIETT
+851 GQSIEENM
-858 LTKKIETL
+858 TKKIETL
-866 KGIVKELPDD
+866 KGIVNKLPDD
-876 IKEAANEL
+876 IKEAGDKL
-884 TEDEIANQEKYLAIV
+884 TKEEVLNQEKYLDVV
-899 KENNAKITQ
+899 KENNQKITQ
-908 IKKTASNNNRQISY
+908 IKQEASNNNRKISY
-922 EETVRI
+922 EEAIRI
-928 KAYAQES
+928 KSLAKES

-942 LGKSEKESKQILEAM
+942 LGKSETETKEILSAM
-957 TGNVSAASKA
+957 TGNVAEASED
-967 QAKEWLQSLGKQRQE
+967 QAKTWLQSLGKQRQQ
-982 SSLEYQKM
+982 SKIEYTKM
-990 QEDMK
+990 QDDLK
-995 EKLVD
+995 AKLVD
-1000 SGYDLNSKYAKEM
+1000 AGYDLNSKYAKEM
-1013 LKLLKESSDS
+1013 LSLLKESGDS
-1023 AQQITDDQM
+1023 ATQITEDQM
-1032 ATILAK
+1032 STILAK
-1038 YPELTNEVFLA
+1038 YPELADQVFLA
-1049 NGQLIST
+1049 NGQLISS
-1056 MGDAS
+1056 MG
-1061 EAAITQNK
+1061 EAGQAAVGQNK
-1069 KLASSFTDMTN
+1069 KMMDSFTDM
-1080 TSAKAAEDNAK
+1080 AEKVSKTAGENAK
-1091 KVELM
+1091 KIELIAD
-1096 SEKSGEYADF
+1096 EANEFGEF
-1106 WNDLVL
+1106 WNQLILDTKTG
-1112 EDKDGHVKTNAQEA
+1112 EVKTNAQEA
-1126 ITEAAKSE
+1126 VNEAASSE
-1134 QGWNK
+1134 KGWNQ
-1139 LLFASKHADLKSNAK
+1139 LIYASKNADLKSNAK

-1176 ALLKSNVTKTMTQ
+1176 ALLDSNVTKTMTQ
-1189 ALQAKGDWGKLSF
+1189 ALQAKGSWGKLNF

-1215 VMAETMLNLGLWKE
+1215 VMAETMLNLGLWKD
-1229 YQPQVKELKAKNQG
+1229 YQPQVKELKAKNQS
-1243 FLEVLSQSQDKI
+1243 FLDVLSQSQDKI
-1255 IHWSQVPVDIKKILG
+1255 VHWSQVPVDIKEILG

-1277 KIYESE
+1277 KIYGSE
-1283 QSYNRWKNLPDDE
+1283 QSYNRWKNLPDTE

-1347 MNAWKALPDPVKK
+1347 FNAWKALPDPVKK

-1382 NQVKPH
+1382 NQVKPL
-1388 LKKLLGDA
+1388 LKQLLGDA

-1417 PAMKLLKGD
+1417 PAQKILRGD
-1426 SSSAQNAARTGGNA
+1426 SSNAQAAARQGGNA
-1440 LNVYKANNPASKN
+1440 LNTYNANNPGTKN
-1453 LKGNASGVVS
+1453 LRGNAGGVVGAAS
-1463 ATATGNSSLNVF
+1463 SGNSSLNIF
-1475 AANNPVEKLLK
+1475 AANNPVEKLLR
-1486 ARDEATGPASSAK
+1486 ANDQASGPASQAK
-1499 NAVNDFNSGPSVIT
+1499 NAVSDFNSGPSVIT
-1513 KTLKVVADIGGK
+1513 KTLNVVANLGAG

-1533 TGTNYHV
+1533 TGTNNHI

-1549 KGPVYKELVIPKGGV
+1549 KGRTYKELVIPKGGV

-1571 NVFLPDLPRGSKVIK
+1571 NVFLPDLPKGSKVIK

-1591 KLIPRYENGVG
+1591 KLIPHYENGVG

-1608 VVKNLIAVQESK
+1608 VVKNLIAVQDSHESN
-1620 ESTDFGELASTM
+1620 DFSELASLM
-1632 RELLAYM
+1632 REMVSYL
-1639 KSGNF
+1639 KDGNIK
-1644 NGMEVNQNFVVSDTK
+1644 NMEVTQYITGADTK
-1659 TAREAAIENKRQL
+1659 TPRETAIETKRQL
-1672 RNLARGLK
+1672 RDLARGFK

>member
-9 NMVVKLGLD
+9 NMVIKLGLD

-43 VKIAD
+43 AKIAD
-48 MAGNQMGKLGA
+48 MAGNQMGKLGT
-59 RFDGLTKIIDAQ
+59 RFDGLTKIIGAQ
-71 ERQVAAL
+71 EKQVAAL

-105 NGKLAHYKQQLSN
+105 NGKLANYRSQLIQTAGQ
-118 VEKSMLLYS
+118 M
-127 EKAEKAKGN
+127 AE
-136 INYLNKEMQLNME
+136 M
-149 TASLLGNRQKVLGAN
+149 
-164 YEGLTKIIGEQAK
+164 
-177 YVAALQETYDKSFVN
+177 
-192 GKPTEATK
+192 
-200 ELALSLKEAQNEL
+200 
-213 IKTTGNIAELQV
+213 QV
-225 KTTGATGAIYKAS
+225 KTTGATGAIYNAS

-243 SGQRMEQMGGA
+243 SGQKMEKVGGA
-254 LTKGVTM
+254 LTKGITL

-310 GLAKELPASH
+310 GLAKELPSSH

-337 ENVVGFTKTMIDLGE
+337 KNVVGFTKTMIDLGE
-352 STNMSADEAATALAR
+352 STNMSAEEAATALAR

-398 EITEMGLRLAG
+398 EITAMGLRLAG

-452 VEKGTGAFSELEQ
+452 VENGANAFAGLESLSQQTGVSMEQ
-465 IANSAGFT
+465 VSSA
-473 IGEVGQAVLSG
+473 VRNG
-484 GKPLKAMAESLG
+484 GKELKNTAGAMGLT
-496 MNSKELSKMYKEAD
+496 SKELKTMHKEATD
-510 KSKTSLEDFATVA
+510 ASGKLNDFAEVA
-523 GMSADQFSKAF
+523 GMSAEQFSKAF

-548 LSTAEER
+548 LGKTKEH
-555 GQSAIGVLDNMGIT
+555 GQSAIAVLDDMGIT

-595 KAWSENTAL
+595 KAWGQNTAL

-620 MLRNEAIDVGITFG
+620 MLKNEAVDVGITFG
-634 GPLVKALRDVLQAAK
+634 GPLVKALRDVLQATK

-659 ESFSNANPKTQQ
+659 ESFSNADPKTQQ

-686 IKLTGTLSKGIG
+686 IKLTGTLTKGVG
-698 TLGKG
+698 FLGKG
-703 FIDTMAAMSKKRAV
+703 FVETMAAMSKKRAI
-717 EDVTQA
+717 EDVTKA
-723 FAKGS
+723 FAEGS
-728 SVSVDF
+728 SVSIGF
-734 GKNLASSGTALGGL
+734 GKDIASSGSALGGL
-748 IAKIGGTT
+748 TAKIGGTT
-756 TQIGALTKG
+756 TQIGSLTKG

-774 GITTAVGAGIAV
+774 GATAAIGTGVAV

-809 KATDEALT
+809 KATDDALT

-827 GEFSLLEQGI
+827 GELDLLEKGI
-837 SSNTGSIVNNFSKM
+837 SGNTGTIANNFSKM
-851 GQSIETT
+851 GQSIEENM
-858 LTKKIETL
+858 TKKIETL
-866 KGIVKELPDD
+866 KDIVNRLPDD
-876 IKEAANEL
+876 IKEAGDKL
-884 TEDEIANQEKYLAIV
+884 TQEEVLNQEKYLAVV
-899 KENNAKITQ
+899 KENNQKITQ
-908 IKKTASNNNRQISY
+908 IKQEASNNNRKISY
-922 EETVRI
+922 EETIRI
-928 KAYAQES
+928 KSLAKES

-942 LGKSEKESKQILEAM
+942 LGKSETETKEILSAM
-957 TGNVSAASKA
+957 TGNVAEASED
-967 QAKEWLQSLGKQRQE
+967 QAKTWLQSLGKQRQQ
-982 SSLEYQKM
+982 SKIEYNKM
-990 QEDMK
+990 QDDLK
-995 EKLVD
+995 AKLVD
-1000 SGYDLNSKYAKEM
+1000 AGYDLNSEYAKEM
-1013 LKLLKESSDS
+1013 LSLLKESGDS
-1023 AQQITDDQM
+1023 ATQITEDQM
-1032 ATILAK
+1032 SAILAK
-1038 YPELTNEVFLA
+1038 YPELADQVFLA
-1049 NGQLIST
+1049 NGQLISS
-1056 MGDAS
+1056 MG
-1061 EAAITQNK
+1061 EAGKAAVGQNK
-1069 KLASSFTDMTN
+1069 KMMDSFTDM
-1080 TSAKAAEDNAK
+1080 AEKVSKTAGENAK
-1091 KVELM
+1091 KIELIAD
-1096 SEKSGEYADF
+1096 EANEFGEF
-1106 WNDLVL
+1106 WNQLILDTKTG
-1112 EDKDGHVKTNAQEA
+1112 EVKTNAQEA
-1126 ITEAAKSE
+1126 VNEAASSE
-1134 QGWNK
+1134 KGWNQ
-1139 LLFASKHADLKSNAK
+1139 LIYASKNADLKSNAK

-1176 ALLKSNVTKTMTQ
+1176 ALLDSNVTKTMTQ
-1189 ALQAKGDWGKLSF
+1189 ALQAKGSWGKLNF

-1215 VMAETMLNLGLWKE
+1215 VMAETMLNLGLWKD
-1229 YQPQVKELKAKNQG
+1229 YQPQVKELKAKNQS
-1243 FLEVLSQSQDKI
+1243 FLDVLSQSQDKI
-1255 IHWSQVPVDIKKILG
+1255 VHWSQVPVDIKEILG

-1277 KIYESE
+1277 KIYGSE

-1347 MNAWKALPDPVKK
+1347 FNAWKALPDPVKK

-1382 NQVKPH
+1382 NQVKPL
-1388 LKKLLGDA
+1388 LKQLLGDA

-1417 PAMKLLKGD
+1417 PAQKILRGD
-1426 SSSAQNAARTGGNA
+1426 SSNAQAAARQGGNA
-1440 LNVYKANNPASKN
+1440 LNTYNANNPGTKN
-1453 LKGNASGVVS
+1453 LRGNAGGVVGAAS
-1463 ATATGNSSLNVF
+1463 SGNSSLNIF
-1475 AANNPVEKLLK
+1475 AANNPVEKLLR
-1486 ARDEATGPASSAK
+1486 ANDQASGPASQAK
-1499 NAVNDFNSGPSVIT
+1499 NAVSDFNSGPSVIT
-1513 KTLKVVADIGGK
+1513 KTLNVVANLGAG

-1533 TGTNYHV
+1533 TGTNNHI

-1549 KGPVYKELVIPKGGV
+1549 KGHTYKELVIPKGGV

-1571 NVFLPDLPRGSKVIK
+1571 NVFLPDLPKGSKVIK

-1591 KLIPRYENGVG
+1591 KLIPHYENGVG

-1608 VVKNLIAVQESK
+1608 VVKNLIAIQDSHESN
-1620 ESTDFGELASTM
+1620 DFSELASLM
-1632 RELLAYM
+1632 REMVSYL
-1639 KSGNF
+1639 KDGNIK
-1644 NGMEVNQNFVVSDTK
+1644 NMEVTQYITGADTK
-1659 TAREAAIENKRQL
+1659 TPRETAMETKRQL
-1672 RNLARGLK
+1672 RDLARGFK